1 MNCVNK
7 SSKEFKSLAAKHKV
21 SDNTLELIVHK
32 YWKETGSE
40 ELFPSDSYIQAQLG
54 AIPYEEPVKV
64 VRELW
69 QKYYSGIST
78 YNTFDDLQKAMTEA
92 SKYFPA
98 EAIVYYKNA
107 NGKYSLLIKKPV
119 VKLGKALED
128 IQKKGYLEARKG
140 SINAENNEEYGID
153 KAKELFNKF
162 NTDRTSLPLADKV
175 FKLAD
180 TLGIKVVFSNSLK
193 DGNMGAF
200 GHNTIIL
207 NKDFYENSNS
217 NDKKAATIL
226 HELIHAITTYAI
238 SDKVDAETLSKPLQ
252 EFRKDIHQLFT
263 ELQYNPALKDERGV
277 LNEREFIAELSNPI
291 FRQKIQTIDNGRKE
305 SFWQRV
311 VNAIKK
317 LLGIHSSSP
326 YYTRMVN
333 TLDKTINAFDIKT
346 YMEYNGLTNALRQGA
361 NDDVDYN
368 SFIKNQK
375 ELDDIKAKAIS
386 DGTFMK
392 APNGKPT
399 HLDEHQWLQTRTK
412 EFKNWF
418 GDWENDPKNA
428 SKVVDENGEPLVV
441 YHFTDE
447 STLNNFAN
455 DREAYFTSDESGEFI
470 FEPYKNNRKN
480 RIACFLNIK
489 SPVGSDNAYFR
500 DYNTGSIL
508 PERINDTTRLN
519 RESQIESIK
528 RLQENYPNVDGVV
541 RDYSFGIVDKTFR
554 KREGYT
560 NVEFIAFNPNQI
572 KSATDNNGMFS
583 TENDDI
589 DYNTLSTENIKK
601 EIHDYVDNLPDNAVK
616 SKEALHSFIND
627 LTESD
632 IKNIY
637 NEIEQNRNDV
647 NLVVGK
653 LRQLARDK
661 KPKDNQKYF
670 TFKDGKSVKAPFIP
684 NDQQTEALN
693 KINDFLKSNKKVMT
707 LSGYAGTGKT
717 SIMEMIAEKAKMDKK
732 KIIFTATTN
741 KATQVLKAKVEHIGF
756 PVMTANKAF
765 GIALEPGDKQEYDAD
780 DLKAVLVESKV
791 AGSDAA
797 IIDEASMISQEN
809 FDILT
814 SIAKETGL
822 KIIFVGD
829 VAQLPPVERD
839 NNSVKLSPV
848 FTNKQGDVITLTKV
862 ERTGDNAILKEATNL
877 RDGEELSGVS
887 SFNKDGK
894 GVAYIKPSSQEER
907 NKIIKTFAP
916 KMKDDPDYFRILT
929 YSNKSVAQ
937 YNDTVRRL
945 LGYNDN
951 TPRVGET
958 ILGYANYDYNKQ
970 TRQYGFINSG
980 SYKVV
985 SVAPSKVKKI
995 HIEGETVSLD
1005 VVPVTIEG
1013 IDGGTH
1019 TYDMVDIK
1027 GNEANKKAV
1036 TKIAKALSNLW
1047 AQWKSTPAI
1056 SQKRIIL
1063 EVINGLEKSLFVND
1077 NIFNERGY
1085 KLLNKRYDFGYA
1097 MTIHK
1102 SQGSTFK
1109 NVLLDDVNI
1118 AMYNNYLDREA
1129 LKKAESKVHH
1139 SVDAS
1144 SVDTTNNGIAT
1155 AHSNIN
1161 NAKVESST
1169 DVDIFGD
1176 SNTQGAAISQTNTT
1190 QDNTS
1195 DMVDIR
1201 RQLEYV
1207 GVSRASDTVTIIS
1220 NDVKKEG
1227 SPLHPEEAQTSTALP
1242 TKNDTI
1248 NIYAGA
1254 NENADLSN
1262 FAKRPFSLISFAT
1275 YGTQRGVMKLK
1286 TDPDTPIDRIR
1297 DILLHS
1303 NLIGTNNPNPIQ
1315 VPSVENLF
1323 QALKVLYADDKYFEK
1338 VGDDEEFRLSKV
1350 GKELFLDILNA
1361 TPAQA
1366 RSKGKAVEGLFTKTW
1381 DNDAPF
1387 LMKVAIEQSFFSN
1400 SQAAQ
1405 RLLATGEAELTH
1417 TQDKGKWGTEFPKL
1431 LMEVRKELRKEHP
1444 ELIPSTASTK
1454 NDTIDRQIVY
1464 TPIGKTQQTYT
1475 IKNSEDG
1482 QYHIINK
1489 EGKEVF
1495 KEDSKDRR
1503 RIFANLAVQEKRAVV
1518 VTYRDKKYVVNNKG
1532 QIISVT
1538 TGNLMNW
1545 DFNNGDRKAIVEA
1558 AKAKFMEMDKPKSNV
1573 LKTFELNEAQPKI
1586 SFYTGNITPE
1596 ANTIFVFGS
1605 NPEGKHG
1612 AGAARTAV
1620 DKFGAKY
1627 GQGEGLQGN
1636 AYALPTKDLN
1646 KAKNTRWYR
1655 PSPKEEAEVKEWYKN
1670 HSFSEVQNHPL
1681 NAERT
1686 MTPQQIIEGIQKL
1699 YKVARQN
1706 PDKQFKVS
1714 HYPFGKLSLNGYL
1727 GEEMLAMFKQA
1738 GQIPYNVVFN
1748 KEWTDHWNEVAS
1760 ASSSND
1766 SSDSIDDNTMPE
1778 IGTGAEQL
1786 LKVDTDTP
1794 MAKLAMDINP
1804 NTINPVQ
1811 KVLSDKTVDMQKTLS
1826 LPNFEHFVYN
1836 RAAKDLKG
1844 IEIDYPW
1851 KESYLKE
1858 LDSQFRRMEDEDD
1871 EAYHMSNADKQYN
1884 QKLIDR
1890 MKVILNAKDK
1900 DSYLDE
1906 SKRKKEESK
1915 QSAMSD
1921 FNDLNQ
1927 QYENLLNGM
1936 TKEDGLEFVDSPLTV
1951 TEIRDI
1957 AVLAMDYIS
1966 DTITDIQTKEGLAKQ
1981 LFPNIEP
1988 KEGFDFTKAE
1998 RRDIINTIG
2007 IENLINHAKKV
2018 FDSEQNEW
2026 FDEVDNFD
2034 DATCKADFI
2043 YNNWDAI
2050 VKIGSD
2056 VFAFNEGIGITRDYD
2071 NHRFTTTKENLQ
2083 LDIDNFNDNTDEDS
2097 LNETEGD
2104 AQEHW
2109 QVDFRTIDTI
2119 NSMSALVRGA
2129 IHECY
2134 KLDENGEPVVNPT
2147 FGIKERVDPRVATN
2161 SILRWVQGSLT
2172 LEDMIQ
2178 KLNEKKKDNPWL
2190 EQLINK
2196 LQDKKN
2202 PANID
2207 LQSQFFGVFCKHF
2220 QLYSIVINQDGKFT
2234 CINANAN
2241 PALTE
2246 VMNSIM
2252 AKYRIGEHPLFQTSG
2267 KINKE
2272 ALKTLHGVEN
2282 NLPVWNSKVLK
2293 KEIDMSPE
2301 KIEEYAKELSKVAS
2315 IFGFDT
2321 TPDMV
2326 ASVLNKDNLET
2337 MLAKLHYAIMNLD
2350 GAIENLEEKNKE
2362 YKPFDF
2368 KSGWGIKSDIQNF
2381 LKPITDILED
2391 TTISAFY
2398 DSGKMYQSYVTP
2410 SFTTKFFKKV
2420 TESTN
2425 ENFRKFMEEEYGKS
2439 EWFGKKEWSRQYGE
2453 IMHWNVPVLQWMVSH
2468 RNIFD
2473 HRVQLNFNG
2482 HNYMRNLTDLEYALS
2497 VLSEYYSVDKEDNM
2511 DVAWFRMPM
2520 ESNKPSE
2527 EFIKFIAHKGDNY
2540 KKSVV
2545 SDLTDMMFMEIS
2557 RIQTVRKRNLSEGE
2571 EGFIKNFDT
2580 NGRQFC
2586 FFPFLNDYIE
2596 KGSNG
2601 TILKDADG
2609 NVSNDNKVLAE
2620 LLQKKIKGEE
2630 ELISEEEIKLKD
2642 LLEKVTTAYMQKRA
2656 NNILEMMD
2664 RKGIIQAAQNVKNII
2679 DTSLLD
2685 TKDENG
2691 NELEGDALDK
2701 HNAIVDRKMREAIE
2715 NFLWNDYLAS
2725 KNILMMLVGD
2735 TAFYKDAEDLQ
2746 KRLAELHAPG
2756 IRANIH
2762 ATDYGDPKKGIEPKK
2777 VSDGKYRTLILK
2789 DFDDFKSN
2797 IIANL
2802 TEIFDRKIAQA
2813 KPYEKAGMTALKED
2827 IIRAY
2832 SEINVTDAEGYSCMT
2847 SYRKKALMFGKWG
2860 LDAEEIYK
2868 KILNGTYTYTDLKTA
2883 FQPMKPFV
2891 YTHLLKN
2898 MNATKAP
2905 ISQMYCPFQA
2915 KNSEVLLVI
2924 ADALLKNEKT
2934 SRPNI
2939 LRAISNIMEDS
2950 AYDGRERDLTTG
2962 KITKQGTYNG
2972 KGIDTVQFESAI
2984 KSSLQTPLDLNQFI
2998 DDKENGEAR
3007 AYTWLKSHIYKEGTN
3022 DYDTDN
3028 YVQEA
3033 PFEDYAIQQELPE
3046 HFKNHSQAHGSQIR
3060 MIIPSDL
3067 DFYYDAEKGKE
3078 HPEDESNIVKYEWT
3092 DDSGKKHSLNA
3103 EEFRHHYEST
3113 IAENILNSLDNL
3125 AREFHLQDSNGNPIE
3140 DKKERN
3146 MALSQILVKEI
3157 DSSPRYGID
3166 LRWACS
3172 LNDDG
3177 EFNIPLGDPIQCKR
3191 IEQLINSIIKNRVN
3205 KQEIAGGPIVQVSN
3219 YGASKQLHIRFNDKN
3234 GNLMPSEEEFNKAKE
3249 EGTLTDE
3256 QKKYSSYQEYAKENQ
3271 GGIAYY
3277 EVFAP
3282 IWSDEI
3288 AEKFMDKDGNIDMKA
3303 IEETN
3308 PEMLNLIT
3316 YRIPTEDK
3324 YSMAPCKIVGF
3335 MPRQAGE
3342 TIMLPYELTAIDDS
3356 DFDIDKRYVM
3366 RKDYR
3371 IIESKSKV
3379 REELYKRAEK
3389 FIAEKKGT
3397 ALTYNDKKTLND
3409 KVSIFLDTV
3418 GRPDADKLLT
3428 GNFDKELKRLYQEI
3442 HDDKDTM
3449 KHCYTTA
3456 KVEENSKQ
3464 FNDNEIVNMSW
3475 AVLTN
3480 PTSADK
3486 MLNPGGFEL
3495 QKKVGYAIA
3504 AYKNPT
3510 NANVSWQEL
3519 QTMKTKELKKLSYTQ
3534 KDLAWFDTQMQF
3546 YKQNSAAATLI
3557 GIFAVNKIAHA
3568 VLEADDFYIDVDEI
3582 CGSGFNIADTDFKG
3596 RMKVDPRYDTN
3607 GNLIGKVLGS
3617 LVGASAD
3624 AVKDPV
3630 LNLMNINITTAGM
3643 LNTMIRLGLPF
3654 EDAALFLSQDI
3665 IIKVIDEFNKRNL
3678 SSYASINDV
3687 VKDFLDNIKEEE
3699 HITDDSNINF
3709 EAISKKELLDG
3720 LKEGDHKASDYKVLL
3735 AFSKLKDVTDKMRN
3749 ITFATRFNS
3758 ISSAVGPLI
3767 VDNLIMEHKIGNF
3780 LSKENADLSY
3790 IAPVNVTKDG
3800 KPSSTGFYDKNGNIV
3815 DINDVWAAHPI
3826 LDSFKSTVGMAHKI
3840 FNAANMPTNSP
3851 KFRTILASLENYGLT
3866 EKVFSDKKLLDQLST
3881 FYQSYML
3888 MASELINSKNLSYY
3902 INEFPKKFLEYQKDD
3917 KYKDNAL
3924 IQAIKLNFSRKT
3936 KKPFLQIKITG
3947 MDAKQK
3953 EQLSSAW
3960 VDLYKENPKLSN
3972 ALFQYSFFRAGI
3984 GFSPKTFM
3992 ALIPVYV
3999 KNHLSKTV
4007 DSEKITYNDVYKG
4020 MYNDR
4025 IVNDNVIDQFV
4036 RNNWDNN
4043 KLVSWANI
4051 KKDRLSAN
4059 FSSKTLTVSSEFGHD
4074 KLIGKMY
4081 IKTSSFGNTYLW
4093 KKRTNNWSKK
4103 ETWIYDMVSPL
4114 GNNGEYLEIN
4124 TNEISQSLADTKKVE
4139 TKDNQADSDMKNH
4152 NAVDDEALSIHN
4164 PTTPES
4170 VEKQNA
4176 TSLKDMF
4183 INFNSRL
4190 ADKDSISGKT
4200 RAENLIEAYKKSG
4213 VAEKNVGILQKIF
4226 KANGLN
4232 LNKEETIKKFREK
4245 C

>member
-7 SSKEFKSLAAKHKV
+7 SSKEFKSLAAKHNV

-54 AIPYEEPVKV
+54 AIPYEEPVIV
-64 VRELW
+64 ARELW
-69 QKYYSGIST
+69 QKEYSGVST

-107 NGKYSLLIKKPV
+107 DGKYSLLIKKPV

-128 IQKKGYLEARKG
+128 IQKKGYLEARKE
-140 SINAENNEEYGID
+140 SIGTEDNKEYSVN

-162 NTDRTSLPLADKV
+162 NADRTSLPLADKI

-180 TLGIKVVFSNSLK
+180 TIGIKVVFSNDLK

-238 SDKVDAETLSKPLQ
+238 SDKVNAESLSKPLQ

-263 ELQYNPALKDERGV
+263 ELQYNHVLKGERGV

-291 FRQKIQTIDNGRKE
+291 FRQKIQAIDNNRKE

-326 YYTRMVN
+326 YYTRMMN
-333 TLDKTINAFDIKT
+333 TLDKAINAFDVKT
-346 YMEYNGLTNALRQGA
+346 YMEYNGLNNALKQDA
-361 NDDVDYN
+361 TKNDLDYN
-368 SFIKNQK
+368 NFIKNQK
-375 ELDDIKAKAIS
+375 ELDDIKAQAIKN
-386 DGTFMK
+386 GTFMK

-399 HLDEHQWLQTRTK
+399 NLTEQQWLQVRTK
-412 EFKNWF
+412 AFKDWF
-418 GDWENDPKNA
+418 GDWENNPKNA

-441 YHFTDE
+441 YHRTPNKFSVFDVNKIGSTTD
-447 STLNNFAN
+447 SGQYGKGFYFGIKP
-455 DREAYFTSDESGEFI
+455 DRAEGNYIIKA
-470 FEPYKNNRKN
+470 
-480 RIACFLNIK
+480 FLNIK
-489 SPVGSDNAYFR
+489 NPYYITKDSHSSVLAYIFNR
-500 DYNTGSIL
+500 NEQEYPDWAKNRFNKNEIQ
-508 PERINDTTRLN
+508 ELN
-519 RESQIESIK
+519 NK
-528 RLQENYPNVDGVV
+528 DGVIDLTDDNEAV
-541 RDYSFGIVDKTFR
+541 VK
-554 KREGYT
+554 
-560 NVEFIAFNPNQI
+560 NPNQI

-589 DYNTLSTENIKK
+589 DYNTLSTDDIKK
-601 EIHDYVDNLPDNAVK
+601 EIHDYVNSLPEGAVK
-616 SKEALHSFIND
+616 SKEALHSFING

-647 NLVVGK
+647 NLVVDK

-661 KPKDNQKYF
+661 KPKGNQKYF

-684 NDQQTEALN
+684 NDQQTEALD
-693 KINDFLKSNKKVMT
+693 KIDDFLKSNKKVMT

-717 SIMEMIAEKAKMDKK
+717 SIMEMIAEKAKIDGMQ
-732 KIIFTATTN
+732 IVFTATTN
-741 KATQVLKAKVEHIGF
+741 KATQVLKAKVGYIGY

-839 NNSVKLSPV
+839 NDSVKLSPV

-894 GVAYIKPSSQEER
+894 GVAYMKPSSQEER
-907 NKIIKTFAP
+907 DKIIKTFAP
-916 KMKDDPDYFRILT
+916 KMREDPDYFRILT

-995 HIEGETVSLD
+995 HIEGEIVSLD

-1027 GNEANKKAV
+1027 GNDANKKAV
-1036 TKIAKALSNLW
+1036 TKIAKTLSNLW

-1063 EVINGLEKSLFVND
+1063 EAINGLEKSLFVND

-1129 LKKAESKVHH
+1129 LKNAESKVHH

-1144 SVDTTNNGIAT
+1144 SVDITNNGIAA
-1155 AHSNIN
+1155 AHSNMD
-1161 NAKVESST
+1161 NAEIESST
-1169 DVDIFGD
+1169 DFDLFGD
-1176 SNTQGAAISQTNTT
+1176 DNTQGAASSQTNTT

-1227 SPLHPEEAQTSTALP
+1227 SPLSPKDTP
-1242 TKNDTI
+1242 T
-1248 NIYAGA
+1248 
-1254 NENADLSN
+1254 E
-1262 FAKRPFSLISFAT
+1262 
-1275 YGTQRGVMKLK
+1275 
-1286 TDPDTPIDRIR
+1286 PDTTD
-1297 DILLHS
+1297 
-1303 NLIGTNNPNPIQ
+1303 
-1315 VPSVENLF
+1315 
-1323 QALKVLYADDKYFEK
+1323 
-1338 VGDDEEFRLSKV
+1338 
-1350 GKELFLDILNA
+1350 
-1361 TPAQA
+1361 
-1366 RSKGKAVEGLFTKTW
+1366 
-1381 DNDAPF
+1381 
-1387 LMKVAIEQSFFSN
+1387 
-1400 SQAAQ
+1400 
-1405 RLLATGEAELTH
+1405 
-1417 TQDKGKWGTEFPKL
+1417 
-1431 LMEVRKELRKEHP
+1431 
-1444 ELIPSTASTK
+1444 
-1454 NDTIDRQIVY
+1454 
-1464 TPIGKTQQTYT
+1464 T
-1475 IKNSEDG
+1475 IKN
-1482 QYHIINK
+1482 YTIPNH
-1489 EGKEVF
+1489 
-1495 KEDSKDRR
+1495 
-1503 RIFANLAVQEKRAVV
+1503 
-1518 VTYRDKKYVVNNKG
+1518 
-1532 QIISVT
+1532 
-1538 TGNLMNW
+1538 
-1545 DFNNGDRKAIVEA
+1545 
-1558 AKAKFMEMDKPKSNV
+1558 
-1573 LKTFELNEAQPKI
+1573 
-1586 SFYTGNITPE
+1586 YTGMITPD

-1605 NPEGKHG
+1605 NPEGRHG
-1612 AGAARTAV
+1612 AGAAKTAV
-1620 DKFGAKY
+1620 EKFGAKY
-1627 GQGEGLQGN
+1627 KQGEGLQGN
-1636 AYALPTKDLN
+1636 AYALPTKDISTRDDISDIKRNSDGSIEFNAKTPYGQFTSKYVGNTLYIKNDKGDFVQSDTFGVYSLDNNDILGYVNRKLN
-1646 KAKNTRWYR
+1646 KDLRSI
-1655 PSPKEEAEVKEWYKN
+1655 SPA
-1670 HSFSEVQNHPL
+1670 
-1681 NAERT
+1681 
-1686 MTPQQIIEGIQKL
+1686 QITENIKKMYE
-1699 YKVARQN
+1699 VARQH
-1706 PDKQFKVS
+1706 PDKQFKIA
-1714 HYPFGKLSLNGYL
+1714 YTNGLNQATLNGYT
-1727 GEEMLAMFKQA
+1727 GREMIKMFKDA
-1738 GQIPYNVVFN
+1738 GPIPSNVVFN
-1748 KEWTDHWNEVAS
+1748 KEWTDHWNEVTTDKDNNTQDNSLNNKDIGSNTLNSVNNTYINHSGGAYGSDFYWGNIGEKYGVESKHYYGEGNKTPFGNTPVSKS
-1760 ASSSND
+1760 AMKEADSHLEKANKTLNRRFPTSNEYVNNLLRRNWQQVKN
-1766 SSDSIDDNTMPE
+1766 SDAIFAVSTIADNNTVNG
-1778 IGTGAEQL
+1778 GTGWAVQMAIDNNKPVHVFDQDKGKWYEYNYST
-1786 LKVDTDTP
+1786 KSWDETDTP
-1794 MAKLAMDINP
+1794 TLTKNFAGIGSRKIDDTGKKAIEEVYKKTFENNASLTDKDNNP

-1811 KVLSDKTVDMQKTLS
+1811 KVLSDKKVDMQKTLS

-1871 EAYHMSNADKQYN
+1871 EVYHMSNEGKQYN
-1884 QKLIDR
+1884 QKLIDK

-1900 DSYLDE
+1900 DDYLDE
-1906 SKRKKEESK
+1906 KQRKEKEEEQAAK
-1915 QSAMSD
+1915 SD
-1921 FNDLNQ
+1921 FHRLNQ
-1927 QYENLLNGM
+1927 QYANLLNGM
-1936 TKEDGLEFVDSPLTV
+1936 TGEDLKYVSSPLKV
-1951 TEIRDI
+1951 SEIRDI
-1957 AVLAMDYIS
+1957 AELTMDYIS
-1966 DTITDIQTKEGLAKQ
+1966 DTISDIQAKEGLAKQ
-1981 LFPNIEP
+1981 LFPNVKP
-1988 KEGFDFTKAE
+1988 KEGFDFTKATRE
-1998 RRDIINTIG
+1998 EIIGTIG
-2007 IENLINHAKKV
+2007 IENLLNHVKKV
-2018 FDSEQNEW
+2018 FDPEQNDW
-2026 FDEVDNFD
+2026 FDNVDDFI
-2034 DATCKADFI
+2034 DATTKADFI
-2043 YNNWDAI
+2043 RNNWDAI

-2056 VFAFNEGIGITRDYD
+2056 IFTFNEGIGISRDYG
-2071 NHRFTTTKENLQ
+2071 NHRFSTTKENLQ
-2083 LDIDNFNDNTDEDS
+2083 LDINNFNDFNDEDS

-2109 QVDFRTIDTI
+2109 QVDFRTIDAMM
-2119 NSMSALVRGA
+2119 SMSALVRKA

-2134 KLDENGEPVVNPT
+2134 KLDENGEPVVNPL
-2147 FGIKERVDPRVATN
+2147 FGIKERIDPRQVTN
-2161 SILRWVQGSLT
+2161 SILRWTQGSLT

-2178 KLNEKKKDNPWL
+2178 KLNEKKVDNPWL
-2190 EQLINK
+2190 EQLINR
-2196 LQDKKN
+2196 LQDKSN
-2202 PANID
+2202 PVNID
-2207 LQSQFFGVFCKHF
+2207 LQSQFFGVFSKHF
-2220 QLYSIVINQDGKFT
+2220 QLYSIVLDQNGKFT
-2234 CINANAN
+2234 CINANAH

-2246 VMNSIM
+2246 VMDSIV
-2252 AKYRIGEHPLFQTSG
+2252 AKYNIGEHPLFQTSG
-2267 KINKE
+2267 LINRT
-2272 ALKTLHGVEN
+2272 ALDTLHQAEN
-2282 NLPVWNSKVLK
+2282 NLPEWNFRGMK
-2293 KEIDMSPE
+2293 KEVDMSPD
-2301 KIEEYAKELSKVAS
+2301 KMNEYAEWLSKVS
-2315 IFGFDT
+2315 SVLGFDA

-2326 ASVLNKDNLET
+2326 ASVLNKDTLST
-2337 MLAKLHYAIMNLD
+2337 MVEKLHYLVENLD
-2350 GAIENLEEKNKE
+2350 NVISKSEEYQEKYNPFEFKGSNAIKGE
-2362 YKPFDF
+2362 
-2368 KSGWGIKSDIQNF
+2368 IQSF
-2381 LKPITDILED
+2381 IKPITEILED
-2391 TTISAFY
+2391 TAINAFY
-2398 DSGKMYQSYVTP
+2398 NSGKMYQSYVIP
-2410 SFTTKFFKKV
+2410 SFTTKLFQKFTK
-2420 TESTN
+2420 STN
-2425 ENFRKFMEEEYGKS
+2425 EKFKEFMEEEYGKS
-2439 EWFGKKEWSRQYGE
+2439 QWFGKKEWSRQYGE
-2453 IMHWNVPVLQWMVSH
+2453 IMHWNVPWLKYMGSY
-2468 RNIFD
+2468 RSILD
-2473 HRVQLNFNG
+2473 HRVQLSFNG
-2482 HNYMRNLTDLEYALS
+2482 HNYMKNLTDPEYALS
-2497 VLSEYYSVDKEDNM
+2497 VLSEYFSVETENGLA
-2511 DVAWFRMPM
+2511 VAWFRIPM

-2527 EFIKFIAHKGDNY
+2527 EFIKFRAYREDLY
-2540 KKSVV
+2540 KKSIVDDL
-2545 SDLTDMMFMEIS
+2545 SDMVFMEIS
-2557 RIQTVRKRNLSEGE
+2557 RIQTVMRRNLSKGDK
-2571 EGFIKNFDT
+2571 GFIKNFDT

-2596 KGSNG
+2596 KGGNR
-2601 TILKDADG
+2601 TILKDAEG
-2609 NVSNDNKVLAE
+2609 NVSDDNEVLAE

-2630 ELISEEEIKLKD
+2630 ELTPEDEIKLKD
-2642 LLEKVTTAYMQKRA
+2642 LIEKATTAYMQNRA

-2664 RKGIIQAAQNVKNII
+2664 KKGIIQAAQKVKNII
-2679 DTSLLD
+2679 DPDFLS
-2685 TKDENG
+2685 TKDDNG

-2701 HNAIVDRKMREAIE
+2701 HNEFVNGKIKDAIE
-2715 NFLWNDYLAS
+2715 NFIWNDYLAS

-2756 IRANIH
+2756 IRANVH
-2762 ATDYGDPKKGIEPKK
+2762 ATDYGDPKKGIEPKR

-2802 TEIFDRKIAQA
+2802 TEVFDRKIAQA
-2813 KPYEKAGMTALKED
+2813 KPYEKAGMMALKED
-2827 IIRAY
+2827 VIRAY
-2832 SEINVTDAEGYSCMT
+2832 SEINVADAEGYSCMT

-2860 LDAEEIYK
+2860 LNAEEIYK

-2898 MNATKAP
+2898 MNAAKAP
-2905 ISQMYCPFQA
+2905 ITQMYCPFQA
-2915 KNSEVLLVI
+2915 KNSEVLLVM
-2924 ADALLKNEKT
+2924 ADALLRNEET
-2934 SRPNI
+2934 SRPNL

-2950 AYDGRERDLTTG
+2950 AYDGRERDTTG
-2962 KITKQGTYNG
+2962 KIIKQGTYNG

-2998 DDKENGEAR
+2998 DDKENGEVR
-3007 AYTWLKSHIYKEGTN
+3007 AYTYLKSRIYKEGTN

-3033 PFEDYAIQQELPE
+3033 PFEDYAIQQEIPE
-3046 HFKNHSQAHGSQIR
+3046 HFKDHSQAHGSQIR

-3067 DFYYDAEKGKE
+3067 DYYYDVEKGRE

-3092 DDSGKKHSLNA
+3092 DDKGKKHSLNA
-3103 EEFRHHYEST
+3103 NEFRHHYEST
-3113 IAENILNSLDNL
+3113 IAENILDSLDKL
-3125 AREFHLQDSNGNPIE
+3125 AREFHLQDSNGDTIE

-3157 DSSPRYGID
+3157 DSSPRYGVD

-3256 QKKYSSYQEYAKENQ
+3256 QKKYSSYQDYAKENQ
-3271 GGIAYY
+3271 GGIAYF

-3308 PEMLNLIT
+3308 PEMLKLIT

-3342 TIMLPYELTAIDDS
+3342 TIMLPYELTSIDGS

-3366 RKDYR
+3366 RKDYK
-3371 IIESKSKV
+3371 IIVSKKKV
-3379 REELYKRAEK
+3379 EKELHKRAEA
-3389 FIAEKKGT
+3389 FIAAKKNA
-3397 ALTYNDKKTLND
+3397 ALTYNDKTTLNN
-3409 KVSIFLDTV
+3409 KISVFLDTID
-3418 GRPDADKLLT
+3418 RSDADKLLS
-3428 GNFDKELKRLYQEI
+3428 GNLDKELKRLYQEI
-3442 HDDKDTM
+3442 LDDKEVM

-3456 KVEENSKQ
+3456 EVSKNSKQ

-3486 MLNPGGFEL
+3486 ILNPGGFEL
-3495 QKKVGYAIA
+3495 QKKVGYMVA
-3504 AYKNPT
+3504 AYKNPA
-3510 NANVSWQEL
+3510 NADVSWDKLHALE
-3519 QTMKTKELKKLSYTQ
+3519 TGDLKKLSYTQ

-3568 VLEADDFYIDVDEI
+3568 VLEADDFYIDIDEI
-3582 CGSGFNIADTDFKG
+3582 CGTGFNIGKIGNKDGEYKGLNFAG
-3596 RMKVDPRYDTN
+3596 RMKVDPRYDSK
-3607 GNLIGKVLGS
+3607 GNIIGKVLGS

-3665 IIKVIDEFNKRNL
+3665 VTRVIDEFNKRNL
-3678 SSYASINDV
+3678 SGYASIDDV
-3687 VKDFLDNIKEEE
+3687 VNDFLDDIAAEE
-3699 HITDDSNINF
+3699 HINENSNINY
-3709 EAISKKELLDG
+3709 EAISKQELIDG
-3720 LKEGDHKASDYKVLL
+3720 LREGDHKASDYKVLL
-3735 AFSKLKDVTDKMRN
+3735 VFSKLKAITDRMRN

-3780 LSKENADLSY
+3780 LSKENANLDY
-3790 IAPVNVTKDG
+3790 IKPKERTKNNE
-3800 KPSSTGFYDKNGNIV
+3800 PAHTAFYDKKGNVV

-3826 LDSFKSTVGMAHKI
+3826 LDSFKSTVGIAHKI
-3840 FNAANMPTNSP
+3840 FDAANMPTNST
-3851 KFRTILASLENYGLT
+3851 KFRTILATLDNYGLT

-3888 MASELINSKNLSYY
+3888 MASELIDSENLSYY
-3902 INEFPKKFLEYQKDD
+3902 INEFPKKFLKYQQDP

-3953 EQLSSAW
+3953 EELGSAW
-3960 VDLYKENPKLSN
+3960 VDLYKENQNLSN

-4007 DSEKITYNDVYKG
+4007 DGEKITYNDVYKG

-4043 KLVSWANI
+4043 KLVSWANV
-4051 KKDRLSAN
+4051 KKDGLSVN
-4059 FSSKTLTVSSEFGHD
+4059 LRTKTLTVYTEDGYNS
-4074 KLIGKMY
+4074 LMGKMF
-4081 IKTSSFGNTYLW
+4081 IKTSAYGNTYLW
-4093 KKRTNNWSKK
+4093 KKRNNIWSKK
-4103 ETWIYDMVSPL
+4103 ETWIYDMISPL
-4114 GNNGEYLEIN
+4114 GNNGEYLEIS
-4124 TNEISQSLADTKKVE
+4124 TNEISKALADTKEVKA
-4139 TKDNQADSDMKNH
+4139 KDNQADSDIRDH
-4152 NAVDDEALSIHN
+4152 NAIDDEASSTHN
-4164 PTTPES
+4164 PTTPDS
-4170 VEKQNA
+4170 VVKQNA
-4176 TSLKDMF
+4176 ASLKDMF
-4183 INFNSRL
+4183 INSNSRL

-4200 RAENLIEAYKKSG
+4200 RAENLIEAYKKPG
-4213 VAEKNVGILQKIF
+4213 AAEKNVGILQKIF

-4232 LNKEETIKKFREK
+4232 LNEEETIKKFREM

>member
-7 SSKEFKSLAAKHKV
+7 SSKEFKSLAAKHNV

-54 AIPYEEPVKV
+54 AIPYEEPVIV
-64 VRELW
+64 ARELW
-69 QKYYSGIST
+69 QKEYSGVST

-107 NGKYSLLIKKPV
+107 DGKYSLTIKKPV
-119 VKLGKALED
+119 VKLSKALDD
-128 IQKKGYLEARKG
+128 IQKKGYLEARKE
-140 SINAENNEEYGID
+140 SIGTEDNKEYSVD

-162 NTDRTSLPLADKV
+162 NADRTSLPLADKM

-180 TLGIKVVFSNSLK
+180 TIGIKVVFSNGLK
-193 DGNMGAF
+193 DGNIGAF

-207 NKDFYENSNS
+207 SKDFYENSNS

-238 SDKVDAETLSKPLQ
+238 SDKVNAESLSKPLQ

-263 ELQYNPALKDERGV
+263 ELQYNPILKDERGV

-291 FRQKIQTIDNGRKE
+291 FRQKIQAIDNNRKE

-326 YYTRMVN
+326 YYTRMMN
-333 TLDKTINAFDIKT
+333 TLDKAINAFDIKT
-346 YMEYNGLTNALRQGA
+346 YMEYNDLTKVIKDKQFNADYNVINNKEQQYGEDKWQKGLLAGGQILRDALREGLGAKQSRYEGNGREASQSSNVRKELYEESSKQQEALINWAKAHNYLIVEPTDYFNEVFGDSNLHGTESVVWKDSANNRVIKSIVLNHYATPQKLLERILVHNTSFPSTAIKLEGIGTSPNGISIIVSQPFIDDSGTIPTYEEIEKYMTETLGFQHNKGTSPNAEYTKDGYLISDVRPENVIKQSDGSLAVIDCFAMIKQESKDNDNIYYNAL
-361 NDDVDYN
+361 
-368 SFIKNQK
+368 S
-375 ELDDIKAKAIS
+375 
-386 DGTFMK
+386 T
-392 APNGKPT
+392 
-399 HLDEHQWLQTRTK
+399 
-412 EFKNWF
+412 
-418 GDWENDPKNA
+418 GD
-428 SKVVDENGEPLVV
+428 
-441 YHFTDE
+441 
-447 STLNNFAN
+447 
-455 DREAYFTSDESGEFI
+455 
-470 FEPYKNNRKN
+470 
-480 RIACFLNIK
+480 
-489 SPVGSDNAYFR
+489 
-500 DYNTGSIL
+500 
-508 PERINDTTRLN
+508 
-519 RESQIESIK
+519 
-528 RLQENYPNVDGVV
+528 
-541 RDYSFGIVDKTFR
+541 
-554 KREGYT
+554 
-560 NVEFIAFNPNQI
+560 
-572 KSATDNNGMFS
+572 
-583 TENDDI
+583 
-589 DYNTLSTENIKK
+589 IKK
-601 EIHDYVDNLPDNAVK
+601 EIHDYVDNLPEGAVK

-647 NLVVGK
+647 NLVVDK

-661 KPKDNQKYF
+661 KPKGNQKYF

-684 NDQQTEALN
+684 NDQQTEALD
-693 KINDFLKSNKKVMT
+693 KIDDFLKSNKKVMT

-717 SIMEMIAEKAKMDKK
+717 SIMEMIAEKAKIDGMQ
-732 KIIFTATTN
+732 IVFTATTN
-741 KATQVLKAKVEHIGF
+741 KATQVLKAKVGYIGY

-839 NNSVKLSPV
+839 NDSVKLSPV

-907 NKIIKTFAP
+907 DKIIKTFAP
-916 KMKDDPDYFRILT
+916 KMREDPDYFRILT

-995 HIEGETVSLD
+995 HIEGEIVSLD

-1013 IDGGTH
+1013 IDGGAH

-1027 GNEANKKAV
+1027 GNDANKKAV
-1036 TKIAKALSNLW
+1036 TKIAKTLSNLW

-1063 EVINGLEKSLFVND
+1063 EAINGLEKSLFVND

-1118 AMYNNYLDREA
+1118 AIYNNYLDREA
-1129 LKKAESKVHH
+1129 LKNAESKVHH

-1144 SVDTTNNGIAT
+1144 SIDTTNNGIAA
-1155 AHSNIN
+1155 AHSNMD
-1161 NAKVESST
+1161 NAEIESST
-1169 DVDIFGD
+1169 DFDLFGD
-1176 SNTQGAAISQTNTT
+1176 DNTQGAASSQTNTT

-1227 SPLHPEEAQTSTALP
+1227 SPLSPKDTP
-1242 TKNDTI
+1242 T
-1248 NIYAGA
+1248 
-1254 NENADLSN
+1254 E
-1262 FAKRPFSLISFAT
+1262 
-1275 YGTQRGVMKLK
+1275 
-1286 TDPDTPIDRIR
+1286 PDTTD
-1297 DILLHS
+1297 
-1303 NLIGTNNPNPIQ
+1303 
-1315 VPSVENLF
+1315 
-1323 QALKVLYADDKYFEK
+1323 
-1338 VGDDEEFRLSKV
+1338 
-1350 GKELFLDILNA
+1350 
-1361 TPAQA
+1361 
-1366 RSKGKAVEGLFTKTW
+1366 
-1381 DNDAPF
+1381 
-1387 LMKVAIEQSFFSN
+1387 
-1400 SQAAQ
+1400 
-1405 RLLATGEAELTH
+1405 
-1417 TQDKGKWGTEFPKL
+1417 
-1431 LMEVRKELRKEHP
+1431 
-1444 ELIPSTASTK
+1444 
-1454 NDTIDRQIVY
+1454 
-1464 TPIGKTQQTYT
+1464 T
-1475 IKNSEDG
+1475 IKN
-1482 QYHIINK
+1482 YTIPNH
-1489 EGKEVF
+1489 
-1495 KEDSKDRR
+1495 
-1503 RIFANLAVQEKRAVV
+1503 
-1518 VTYRDKKYVVNNKG
+1518 
-1532 QIISVT
+1532 
-1538 TGNLMNW
+1538 
-1545 DFNNGDRKAIVEA
+1545 
-1558 AKAKFMEMDKPKSNV
+1558 
-1573 LKTFELNEAQPKI
+1573 
-1586 SFYTGNITPE
+1586 YTGMITPD

-1605 NPEGKHG
+1605 NPEGRHG
-1612 AGAARTAV
+1612 AGAAKTAV
-1620 DKFGAKY
+1620 EKFGAKY
-1627 GQGEGLQGN
+1627 RQGEGLQGN

-1646 KAKNTRWYR
+1646 KASGTRWYR
-1655 PSPKEEAEVKEWYKN
+1655 PGKKEETEVKEWYKN
-1670 HSFSEVQNHPL
+1670 HDYSEVQNHPL

-1686 MTPQQIIEGIQKL
+1686 MTPQQIIESIKKL
-1699 YKVARQN
+1699 YKVASQN
-1706 PDKQFKVS
+1706 PNKQFKVS
-1714 HYPFGKLSLNGYL
+1714 HYPFGQLSLNGYL

-1738 GQIPYNVVFN
+1738 GQIPSNVVFN
-1748 KEWTDHWNEVAS
+1748 KEWIDHWNEVAS
-1760 ASSSND
+1760 ASSITSMNSKD
-1766 SSDSIDDNTMPE
+1766 RQI
-1778 IGTGAEQL
+1778 
-1786 LKVDTDTP
+1786 V
-1794 MAKLAMDINP
+1794 
-1804 NTINPVQ
+1804 NPVQ
-1811 KVLSDKTVDMQKTLS
+1811 KVLSDKKVDMQKTLS

-1851 KESYLKE
+1851 KEPYLKE

-1871 EAYHMSNADKQYN
+1871 EVYHMSNEDKQYN
-1884 QKLIDR
+1884 QKLIDK

-1900 DSYLDE
+1900 DDYLDE
-1906 SKRKKEESK
+1906 KQRKEKEEEQAAK
-1915 QSAMSD
+1915 SD
-1921 FNDLNQ
+1921 FHRLNQ
-1927 QYENLLNGM
+1927 QYANLLNGM
-1936 TKEDGLEFVDSPLTV
+1936 TGEDLKYVSSPLKV
-1951 TEIRDI
+1951 SEIRDI
-1957 AVLAMDYIS
+1957 AELTMDYIS
-1966 DTITDIQTKEGLAKQ
+1966 DTISDIQAKEGLAKQ
-1981 LFPNIEP
+1981 LFPNVKP
-1988 KEGFDFTKAE
+1988 KEGFDFTKATRE
-1998 RRDIINTIG
+1998 EIIGTIG
-2007 IENLINHAKKV
+2007 IENLLNHAKKV
-2018 FDSEQNEW
+2018 FDPEQNDW
-2026 FDEVDNFD
+2026 FDNVDDFI
-2034 DATCKADFI
+2034 DATTKADFI
-2043 YNNWDAI
+2043 RNNWDAI

-2056 VFAFNEGIGITRDYD
+2056 IFTFNEGIGISRDYG
-2071 NHRFTTTKENLQ
+2071 NHRFSTTKENLQ
-2083 LDIDNFNDNTDEDS
+2083 LDINNFNDFNDEDS

-2109 QVDFRTIDTI
+2109 QVDFRTIDAMM
-2119 NSMSALVRGA
+2119 SMSAIVRKA

-2134 KLDENGEPVVNPT
+2134 KLDENGEPVVNPL
-2147 FGIKERVDPRVATN
+2147 FGIKERIDPRQVTN
-2161 SILRWVQGSLT
+2161 SILRWTQGSLT

-2178 KLNEKKKDNPWL
+2178 KLNEKKVDNPWL
-2190 EQLINK
+2190 EQLINR
-2196 LQDKKN
+2196 LQDKSN
-2202 PANID
+2202 PVNID
-2207 LQSQFFGVFCKHF
+2207 LQSQFFGVFSKHF
-2220 QLYSIVINQDGKFT
+2220 QLYSIVLDQNGKFT
-2234 CINANAN
+2234 CINANAH

-2246 VMNSIM
+2246 VMDSIA
-2252 AKYRIGEHPLFQTSG
+2252 AKYNIGEHPLFQTSG
-2267 KINKE
+2267 LINRT
-2272 ALKTLHGVEN
+2272 ALDTLHQAEN
-2282 NLPVWNSKVLK
+2282 NLPEWNFRGMK
-2293 KEIDMSPE
+2293 KEVDMSPD
-2301 KIEEYAKELSKVAS
+2301 KMNEYAEWLSKVS
-2315 IFGFDT
+2315 SVLGFDA

-2326 ASVLNKDNLET
+2326 ASVLNKDTLST
-2337 MLAKLHYAIMNLD
+2337 MVEKLHYLVENLD
-2350 GAIENLEEKNKE
+2350 NVISKSEEYQKKYNPFEFKGSNAIKGE
-2362 YKPFDF
+2362 
-2368 KSGWGIKSDIQNF
+2368 IQSF
-2381 LKPITDILED
+2381 IKPITEILED
-2391 TTISAFY
+2391 TAINAFY
-2398 DSGKMYQSYVTP
+2398 NSGKMYQSYVIP
-2410 SFTTKFFKKV
+2410 SFTTKLFQKFTK
-2420 TESTN
+2420 STN
-2425 ENFRKFMEEEYGKS
+2425 EKFKEFMEEEYGKS
-2439 EWFGKKEWSRQYGE
+2439 QWFGKKEWSRQYGE
-2453 IMHWNVPVLQWMVSH
+2453 IMHWNVPWLKYMGSY
-2468 RNIFD
+2468 RSILD
-2473 HRVQLNFNG
+2473 HRVQLSFNG
-2482 HNYMRNLTDLEYALS
+2482 HNYMKNLTDPEYALS
-2497 VLSEYYSVDKEDNM
+2497 VLSEYFSVETENGLT
-2511 DVAWFRMPM
+2511 VAWFRIPM

-2527 EFIKFIAHKGDNY
+2527 EFIKFRAYREDLY
-2540 KKSVV
+2540 KKSIVDDL
-2545 SDLTDMMFMEIS
+2545 SDMVFMEIS
-2557 RIQTVRKRNLSEGE
+2557 RIQTVMRRNLSKGDK
-2571 EGFIKNFDT
+2571 GFIKNFDT

-2596 KGSNG
+2596 KGGNR
-2601 TILKDADG
+2601 TILKDAEG
-2609 NVSNDNKVLAE
+2609 NVSDDNEVLAE

-2630 ELISEEEIKLKD
+2630 ELTSEDEIKLKD
-2642 LLEKVTTAYMQKRA
+2642 LIEKATTAYMQKRA
-2656 NNILEMMD
+2656 DNILEMMD
-2664 RKGIIQAAQNVKNII
+2664 RKGIIQAAQKVKNII
-2679 DTSLLD
+2679 DPDFLS
-2685 TKDENG
+2685 TKDDNG
-2691 NELEGDALDK
+2691 NELEGDALDE
-2701 HNAIVDRKMREAIE
+2701 HNEFVNGKMKDAIE
-2715 NFLWNDYLAS
+2715 NFIWNDYLAS

-2756 IRANIH
+2756 IRANVH
-2762 ATDYGDPKKGIEPKK
+2762 ATDYGDPKKGIEPKR

-2802 TEIFDRKIAQA
+2802 TEVFDRKIAQA
-2813 KPYEKAGMTALKED
+2813 KPYEKAGMMALKENV
-2827 IIRAY
+2827 IKAY
-2832 SEINVTDAEGYSCMT
+2832 SEINVADAEGYSCMT

-2860 LDAEEIYK
+2860 LNAEEIYK
-2868 KILNGTYTYTDLKTA
+2868 KILNRTYTYTDLKTA

-2898 MNATKAP
+2898 MNAAKAP
-2905 ISQMYCPFQA
+2905 ITQMYCPFQA
-2915 KNSEVLLVI
+2915 KNSEVLLVM

-3033 PFEDYAIQQELPE
+3033 PFEDYAIQQEIPE
-3046 HFKNHSQAHGSQIR
+3046 HFKDHSQAHGSQIR

-3067 DFYYDAEKGKE
+3067 DYYYDAEKGRE

-3092 DDSGKKHSLNA
+3092 DDKGNKHSLNA
-3103 EEFRHHYEST
+3103 DEFRHHYEST
-3113 IAENILNSLDNL
+3113 IAENILDSLDKL
-3125 AREFHLQDSNGNPIE
+3125 AREFHLQDFNGKPIE

-3157 DSSPRYGID
+3157 DSSPRYGVD

-3249 EGTLTDE
+3249 EGTLTDD
-3256 QKKYSSYQEYAKENQ
+3256 QKKYSSYQDYAKENQ
-3271 GGIAYY
+3271 GGIAYF

-3308 PEMLNLIT
+3308 PEMLKLIT

-3342 TIMLPYELTAIDDS
+3342 TIMLPYELTSIDGS

-3371 IIESKSKV
+3371 IIVSKKKV
-3379 REELYKRAEK
+3379 EKELYKRAEA
-3389 FIAEKKGT
+3389 FIAAKKNA
-3397 ALTYNDKKTLND
+3397 ALTYNDKTTLKN
-3409 KVSIFLDTV
+3409 KISVFLDTID
-3418 GRPDADKLLT
+3418 RSDADKLLS
-3428 GNFDKELKRLYQEI
+3428 GNLDKELKRLYQEI
-3442 HDDKDTM
+3442 LDDKEVM

-3456 KVEENSKQ
+3456 EVSKNSKQ

-3486 MLNPGGFEL
+3486 ILNPGGFEL
-3495 QKKVGYAIA
+3495 QKKVGYMVA
-3504 AYKNPT
+3504 AYKNPA
-3510 NANVSWQEL
+3510 NADVSWDKLHALE
-3519 QTMKTKELKKLSYTQ
+3519 TGDLKKLSYTQ

-3568 VLEADDFYIDVDEI
+3568 VLEADEFYIDIDEI
-3582 CGSGFNIADTDFKG
+3582 CGTGFNIGKIGNKDGEYKGLNFAG
-3596 RMKVDPRYDTN
+3596 RMKVDPRYDSK
-3607 GNLIGKVLGS
+3607 GNIIGKVLGS

-3665 IIKVIDEFNKRNL
+3665 VTRVIDEFNKRNL
-3678 SSYASINDV
+3678 SGYASIDDV
-3687 VKDFLDNIKEEE
+3687 VNDFLDDIAAEE
-3699 HITDDSNINF
+3699 HINENSNINY
-3709 EAISKKELLDG
+3709 EAISKQELIDG
-3720 LKEGDHKASDYKVLL
+3720 LREGDHKASDYKVLL
-3735 AFSKLKDVTDKMRN
+3735 AFSKLKAITDRMRN

-3790 IAPVNVTKDG
+3790 IVPVNVTKDG
-3800 KPSSTGFYDKNGNIV
+3800 EPSSTGFYDKNGNIV

-3826 LDSFKSTVGMAHKI
+3826 LDSFKSTVGMAYKI

-3851 KFRTILASLENYGLT
+3851 KFRTILATLDNYGLT

-3888 MASELINSKNLSYY
+3888 MASELIDSENLSYY
-3902 INEFPKKFLEYQKDD
+3902 INEFPKKFLKYQQDP

-3953 EQLSSAW
+3953 EELSSAW
-3960 VDLYKENPKLSN
+3960 VDLYKENQNLSN

-4007 DSEKITYNDVYKG
+4007 DSKKITYNDVYKG

-4036 RNNWDNN
+4036 RNNWDNK
-4043 KLVSWANI
+4043 KLVSWANV
-4051 KKDRLSAN
+4051 KEDGLSVN
-4059 FSSKTLTVSSEFGHD
+4059 LRTKTLTVYTEDGYNS
-4074 KLIGKMY
+4074 LMGKMF
-4081 IKTSSFGNTYLW
+4081 IKTFAYGNTYLW
-4093 KKRTNNWSKK
+4093 KKRNNIWSKK

-4114 GNNGEYLEIN
+4114 GNNGEYLEIS
-4124 TNEISQSLADTKKVE
+4124 TNEISKALADTKKVE
-4139 TKDNQADSDMKNH
+4139 TKDNQADSDIRDH
-4152 NAVDDEALSIHN
+4152 NAVDDEASSTHN
-4164 PTTPES
+4164 PTTPDS
-4170 VEKQNA
+4170 VVKQNA
-4176 TSLKDMF
+4176 ASLKDTF
-4183 INFNSRL
+4183 INSNSRL

-4200 RAENLIEAYKKSG
+4200 RAENHIEAYKKPG
-4213 VAEKNVGILQKIF
+4213 ATEKNVGILQKSF

-4232 LNKEETIKKFREK
+4232 LNEEETIKKFREK

>member
-7 SSKEFKSLAAKHKV
+7 SSKEFKSLAAKHNV

-40 ELFPSDSYIQAQLG
+40 ELFPSDSYIKAQLG
-54 AIPYEEPVKV
+54 AIPYEESVKV

-78 YNTFDDLQKAMTEA
+78 YNTFDDLQKATTEA

-128 IQKKGYLEARKG
+128 IQKKGYLEARKEG
-140 SINAENNEEYGID
+140 INTEDNKEYGVD

-162 NTDRTSLPLADKV
+162 NADRTSLPLADKI

-180 TLGIKVVFSNSLK
+180 TIGIKVVFSNGLK

-238 SDKVDAETLSKPLQ
+238 SDKVDVESLSKPLQ

-291 FRQKIQTIDNGRKE
+291 FRQKIQAIDNNRKE
-305 SFWQRV
+305 FFWQRV

-326 YYTRMVN
+326 YYIRMMN
-333 TLDKTINAFDIKT
+333 TLDKAINAFDIKT

-375 ELDDIKAKAIS
+375 ELDNIKAKAIS

-392 APNGKPT
+392 APNGKQT
-399 HLDEHQWLQTRTK
+399 NLDEHQWLQVRTK
-412 EFKNWF
+412 AFKDWF
-418 GDWENDPKNA
+418 GDWETPKQIEKKVTTGLEVSSSQAWIDGSAVVKRDNSYFYVDDEGTNIEITKDEYDDFNKGKTIILNKETKVIKELDTNF
-428 SKVVDENGEPLVV
+428 SKVLDENGEPLVM
-441 YHFTDE
+441 YHRSNDNISIFDI
-447 STLNNFAN
+447 SKSRHGGFWFSKDPNYYAN
-455 DREAYFTSDESGEFI
+455 TKAKLEYAI
-470 FEPYKNNRKN
+470 PV
-480 RIACFLNIK
+480 FLNI
-489 SPVGSDNAYFR
+489 R
-500 DYNTGSIL
+500 T
-508 PERINDTTRLN
+508 
-519 RESQIESIK
+519 
-528 RLQENYPNVDGVV
+528 PNVISHELFEAAVDGDKSIEGGIKNTKFDGWITKDEHTPEFYGD
-541 RDYSFGIVDKTFR
+541 DYDSSIVFAM
-554 KREGYT
+554 
-560 NVEFIAFNPNQI
+560 VINPNQI

-589 DYNTLSTENIKK
+589 DYNTLSTNDIKK

-653 LRQLARDK
+653 LRQFAIDK
-661 KPKDNQKYF
+661 KLKGNQKYF
-670 TFKDGKSVKAPFIP
+670 IFKDGKSVKAPFIP
-684 NDQQTEALN
+684 NDQQTEALD
-693 KINDFLKSNKKVMT
+693 KIDDFLKSNKKVMT

-717 SIMEMIAEKAKMDKK
+717 SIMEMIAEKAKMDGK

-814 SIAKETGL
+814 SIAKETSL

-839 NNSVKLSPV
+839 NDSVKLSPV

-907 NKIIKTFAP
+907 DKIIKTFAP
-916 KMKDDPDYFRILT
+916 KMKDNPDYFRILT

-951 TPRVGET
+951 TPRIGET

-995 HIEGETVSLD
+995 HIEGEIVSLD

-1027 GNEANKKAV
+1027 GNEVNKKAV

-1063 EVINGLEKSLFVND
+1063 EAINGLEKSLFVND

-1129 LKKAESKVHH
+1129 LKKAESRVHH
-1139 SVDAS
+1139 SVDVS

-1155 AHSNIN
+1155 AHSNID

-1176 SNTQGAAISQTNTT
+1176 SNTQDNNSQTNTT
-1190 QDNTS
+1190 QDSTS

-1227 SPLHPEEAQTSTALP
+1227 SPLHPKDTPTESTNTIDKDNNTQDNSLNNKVITIGKDEYTDEFRKLQKGSLELDENKVSEFHRGQRVF
-1242 TKNDTI
+1242 TKDEQQRLGG
-1248 NIYAGA
+1248 IY
-1254 NENADLSN
+1254 ERLLSN
-1262 FAKRPFSLISFAT
+1262 RN
-1275 YGTQRGVMKLK
+1275 G
-1286 TDPDTPIDRIR
+1286 
-1297 DILLHS
+1297 
-1303 NLIGTNNPNPIQ
+1303 N
-1315 VPSVENLF
+1315 
-1323 QALKVLYADDKYFEK
+1323 
-1338 VGDDEEFRLSKV
+1338 
-1350 GKELFLDILNA
+1350 
-1361 TPAQA
+1361 
-1366 RSKGKAVEGLFTKTW
+1366 W
-1381 DNDAPF
+1381 DNNGIDLTGKGHQF
-1387 LMKVAIEQSFFSN
+1387 KI
-1400 SQAAQ
+1400 AQ
-1405 RLLATGEAELTH
+1405 VNGQLFHDIFQINRQYLPNGELVDLH
-1417 TQDKGKWGTEFPKL
+1417 D
-1431 LMEVRKELRKEHP
+1431 
-1444 ELIPSTASTK
+1444 
-1454 NDTIDRQIVY
+1454 NYD
-1464 TPIGKTQQTYT
+1464 
-1475 IKNSEDG
+1475 N
-1482 QYHIINK
+1482 
-1489 EGKEVF
+1489 
-1495 KEDSKDRR
+1495 
-1503 RIFANLAVQEKRAVV
+1503 
-1518 VTYRDKKYVVNNKG
+1518 
-1532 QIISVT
+1532 
-1538 TGNLMNW
+1538 
-1545 DFNNGDRKAIVEA
+1545 
-1558 AKAKFMEMDKPKSNV
+1558 AKC
-1573 LKTFELNEAQPKI
+1573 
-1586 SFYTGNITPE
+1586 YIT
-1596 ANTIFVFGS
+1596 S
-1605 NPEGKHG
+1605 
-1612 AGAARTAV
+1612 
-1620 DKFGAKY
+1620 D
-1627 GQGEGLQGN
+1627 GLQGFAIEDN
-1636 AYALPTKDLN
+1636 GNLVSVFSLNPAGIEEKKGFLYAIKDFIKTHGATHLDCYN
-1646 KAKNTRWYR
+1646 PSDQPLEKIYEKVFGFKPAATMDYNMEYDHDDIAKN
-1655 PSPKEEAEVKEWYKN
+1655 
-1670 HSFSEVQNHPL
+1670 HH
-1681 NAERT
+1681 
-1686 MTPQQIIEGIQKL
+1686 
-1699 YKVARQN
+1699 N
-1706 PDKQFKVS
+1706 P
-1714 HYPFGKLSLNGYL
+1714 
-1727 GEEMLAMFKQA
+1727 
-1738 GQIPYNVVFN
+1738 NVVFMVANEGNVEN
-1748 KEWTDHWNEVAS
+1748 KHFDKDSYDDAVAY
-1760 ASSSND
+1760 
-1766 SSDSIDDNTMPE
+1766 
-1778 IGTGAEQL
+1778 QL
-1786 LKVDTDTP
+1786 KN
-1794 MAKLAMDINP
+1794 INP

-1811 KVLSDKTVDMQKTLS
+1811 KVLSDKTTDMQKTLS

-1871 EAYHMSNADKQYN
+1871 EAYHMSDADKQYN

-1890 MKVILNAKDK
+1890 MKVILSAKDK
-1900 DSYLDE
+1900 DNYLNE
-1906 SKRKKEESK
+1906 KQRSKEESK
-1915 QSAMSD
+1915 QATISD
-1921 FNDLNQ
+1921 FNNLNQ

-1998 RRDIINTIG
+1998 RQDIINTIG

-2119 NSMSALVRGA
+2119 NSMSTLIRGA

-2178 KLNEKKKDNPWL
+2178 KLNEKKKGNPWL

-2196 LQDKKN
+2196 LQDKKD

-2272 ALKTLHGVEN
+2272 ALKTLHGVED

-2420 TESTN
+2420 TESTD

-2453 IMHWNVPVLQWMVSH
+2453 IMHWNVPWLQWMVSH

-2482 HNYMRNLTDLEYALS
+2482 HNYMRNLTDPEYALS

-2511 DVAWFRMPM
+2511 DVAWFRIPM

-2527 EFIKFIAHKGDNY
+2527 EFIKFITHKGDNY

-2596 KGSNG
+2596 KGGKG
-2601 TILKDADG
+2601 TILKDAEG
-2609 NVSNDNKVLAE
+2609 NVSDDNKVLAE

-2630 ELISEEEIKLKD
+2630 ELTSEEEIKLKD

-2701 HNAIVDRKMREAIE
+2701 HNAIVDSKMREAIE

-2762 ATDYGDPKKGIEPKK
+2762 ATDYEGKA

-2789 DFDDFKSN
+2789 DFNKFKSN

-2832 SEINVTDAEGYSCMT
+2832 SEINVADAEGYSCMT

-2868 KILNGTYTYTDLKTA
+2868 KILNRTYTYTDLKTA

-2934 SRPNI
+2934 SRPNL

-2962 KITKQGTYNG
+2962 EIIKGKEGIYNG

-2998 DDKENGEAR
+2998 DDKENGEVR
-3007 AYTWLKSHIYKEGTN
+3007 AYTYLKSYIYKEGTN

-3033 PFEDYAIQQELPE
+3033 PFEDYAIQQEIPE
-3046 HFKNHSQAHGSQIR
+3046 HFKNHSQAHGSQTR

-3125 AREFHLQDSNGNPIE
+3125 AREFHLQDSNGNLIE

-3342 TIMLPYELTAIDDS
+3342 TIMFPYELTAIDGS

-3409 KVSIFLDTV
+3409 KVNIFLDTV

-3442 HDDKDTM
+3442 HDDKETM

-3504 AYKNPT
+3504 AYKNPA

-3582 CGSGFNIADTDFKG
+3582 CGSGFNIADTHFDG

-3643 LNTMIRLGLPF
+3643 LNTMVRLGLPF

-3720 LKEGDHKASDYKVLL
+3720 LKEGDHKASDYKVLV

-3888 MASELINSKNLSYY
+3888 MASGLIDSKNLSYY

-4007 DSEKITYNDVYKG
+4007 DGEKITYNDVYKD

-4025 IVNDNVIDQFV
+4025 IVNNNVIDQFI

-4051 KKDRLSAN
+4051 KKDGLSAN

-4093 KKRTNNWSKK
+4093 KKRTNNWSKI
-4103 ETWIYDMVSPL
+4103 ETWIYDMISPL

-4124 TNEISQSLADTKKVE
+4124 TNEISQSLAETKKVD

-4152 NAVDDEALSIHN
+4152 NAVDDEVSSTHN

-4176 TSLKDMF
+4176 ASLRDMF
-4183 INFNSRL
+4183 IKFNSNL
-4190 ADKDSISGKT
+4190 ANDH
-4200 RAENLIEAYKKSG
+4200 RAENLIEAYKKPG
-4213 VAEKNVGILQKIF
+4213 AAEKNVGVLQKIF

-4232 LNKEETIKKFREK
+4232 LNEEETIKKFREK

>member
-7 SSKEFKSLAAKHKV
+7 SSKEFKSLAAKNNV

-32 YWKETGSE
+32 YWKEIGSE

-54 AIPYEEPVKV
+54 TIPYEESVKAV
-64 VRELW
+64 KELW
-69 QKYYSGIST
+69 QKEYSGVST
-78 YNTFDDLQKAMTEA
+78 YNTFDDLQKALSEV
-92 SKYFPA
+92 SRYFPA

-107 NGKYSLLIKKPV
+107 DGTYSLTIKKPV
-119 VKLGKALED
+119 NKLNKALED
-128 IQKKGYLEARKG
+128 IQKKGYLEARKE
-140 SINAENNEEYGID
+140 SIGTEDNKEYGVD

-162 NTDRTSLPLADKV
+162 NADRTSLPLADKI

-180 TLGIKVVFSNSLK
+180 TIGIKVVFSNGLK
-193 DGNMGAF
+193 DGNIGAF
-200 GHNTIIL
+200 GHNTIVL

-238 SDKVDAETLSKPLQ
+238 SDKVNVESLSKPLQ

-291 FRQKIQTIDNGRKE
+291 FRQKIQAINNNRKE

-317 LLGIHSSSP
+317 LLGIHSSSL
-326 YYTRMVN
+326 YYTRMMN
-333 TLDKTINAFDIKT
+333 TFDKAINAFDVKT
-346 YMEYNGLTNALRQGA
+346 YMEYNNLTKVIKDKQFNADYNVINNKEQQYGEDKWQKGLLAGGQILRDALREGLEAKQSRYEGNGREA
-361 NDDVDYN
+361 SQSSNVR
-368 SFIKNQK
+368 K
-375 ELDDIKAKAIS
+375 ELYEESSKQQEALINWAKTHNYLIVEPTDYFNEVFGDSNLHGTESVVWKDSANNRVIKSIALNHYATPQKLLERILVHNTSFPSTAIKLEGIGTSPNGISIIVSQPFIDDSGTIPTYEEIEKYMTETLGFQHNKGTGPNAEYTKDGYLIS
-386 DGTFMK
+386 DVR
-392 APNGKPT
+392 P
-399 HLDEHQWLQTRTK
+399 
-412 EFKNWF
+412 
-418 GDWENDPKNA
+418 ENVIKQSDGSLAVIDCFAMIKQE
-428 SKVVDENGEPLVV
+428 SKD
-441 YHFTDE
+441 
-447 STLNNFAN
+447 N
-455 DREAYFTSDESGEFI
+455 D
-470 FEPYKNNRKN
+470 N
-480 RIACFLNIK
+480 
-489 SPVGSDNAYFR
+489 
-500 DYNTGSIL
+500 
-508 PERINDTTRLN
+508 
-519 RESQIESIK
+519 
-528 RLQENYPNVDGVV
+528 
-541 RDYSFGIVDKTFR
+541 
-554 KREGYT
+554 
-560 NVEFIAFNPNQI
+560 
-572 KSATDNNGMFS
+572 
-583 TENDDI
+583 I
-589 DYNTLSTENIKK
+589 DYNTLSTEDIKK
-601 EIHDYVDNLPDNAVK
+601 EIHEYVDNLPEGAVK
-616 SKEALHSFIND
+616 SKEALHSFINN
-627 LTESD
+627 LTEKD
-632 IKNIY
+632 INDVY
-637 NEIEQNRNDV
+637 ADIEQNRNDV

-653 LRQLARDK
+653 LRKLAIDK
-661 KPKDNQKYF
+661 K
-670 TFKDGKSVKAPFIP
+670 
-684 NDQQTEALN
+684 
-693 KINDFLKSNKKVMT
+693 
-707 LSGYAGTGKT
+707 
-717 SIMEMIAEKAKMDKK
+717 
-732 KIIFTATTN
+732 
-741 KATQVLKAKVEHIGF
+741 
-756 PVMTANKAF
+756 
-765 GIALEPGDKQEYDAD
+765 
-780 DLKAVLVESKV
+780 SK
-791 AGSDAA
+791 GGHS
-797 IIDEASMISQEN
+797 
-809 FDILT
+809 
-814 SIAKETGL
+814 
-822 KIIFVGD
+822 
-829 VAQLPPVERD
+829 
-839 NNSVKLSPV
+839 
-848 FTNKQGDVITLTKV
+848 
-862 ERTGDNAILKEATNL
+862 
-877 RDGEELSGVS
+877 EL
-887 SFNKDGK
+887 
-894 GVAYIKPSSQEER
+894 
-907 NKIIKTFAP
+907 
-916 KMKDDPDYFRILT
+916 
-929 YSNKSVAQ
+929 
-937 YNDTVRRL
+937 
-945 LGYNDN
+945 
-951 TPRVGET
+951 
-958 ILGYANYDYNKQ
+958 
-970 TRQYGFINSG
+970 
-980 SYKVV
+980 
-985 SVAPSKVKKI
+985 
-995 HIEGETVSLD
+995 
-1005 VVPVTIEG
+1005 
-1013 IDGGTH
+1013 
-1019 TYDMVDIK
+1019 
-1027 GNEANKKAV
+1027 
-1036 TKIAKALSNLW
+1036 
-1047 AQWKSTPAI
+1047 
-1056 SQKRIIL
+1056 
-1063 EVINGLEKSLFVND
+1063 
-1077 NIFNERGY
+1077 
-1085 KLLNKRYDFGYA
+1085 
-1097 MTIHK
+1097 
-1102 SQGSTFK
+1102 
-1109 NVLLDDVNI
+1109 
-1118 AMYNNYLDREA
+1118 
-1129 LKKAESKVHH
+1129 
-1139 SVDAS
+1139 
-1144 SVDTTNNGIAT
+1144 AT
-1155 AHSNIN
+1155 AHSNID
-1161 NAKVESST
+1161 NAKIESST
-1169 DVDIFGD
+1169 DFDIFGEANPIASMSSMTSINSITPQLIEHLKSIGIDVNNRAAMEKYIKEQGIDNILLSKSKPSINNEMSDEEKENIRTLLKAINKTGISFLDNGEGTMYLLEHADREDIEKRIPKKEDGFNCMLKFSTEGLTEEDINQVKEKIKYGNIKDQRSFDKWFKSYLNQQRRNISNSIDAEDRRTNGYND
-1176 SNTQGAAISQTNTT
+1176 SLDTRSSEGKTNTGQSYQNSKENLGT
-1190 QDNTS
+1190 GFIRVYNNDGTNSPRYIPINYSVEDYFFKTPLGEVYGFVTPDGRMFLDETKINPEHPIHEYTHLWDRALQKTKPELWNRGIEIMKQTS
-1195 DMVDIR
+1195 
-1201 RQLEYV
+1201 LW
-1207 GVSRASDTVTIIS
+1207 GTIE
-1220 NDVKKEG
+1220 NDVNYGTKWKKENL
-1227 SPLHPEEAQTSTALP
+1227 SQEELDNRIASEVHARFVGEG
-1242 TKNDTI
+1242 
-1248 NIYAGA
+1248 GA
-1254 NENADLSN
+1254 KLLEKL
-1262 FAKRPFSLISFAT
+1262 AKEKGQEDIIT
-1275 YGTQRGVMKLK
+1275 KLK
-1286 TDPDTPIDRIR
+1286 DW
-1297 DILLHS
+1297 ILEAWKS
-1303 NLIGTNNPNPIQ
+1303 
-1315 VPSVENLF
+1315 
-1323 QALKVLYADDKYFEK
+1323 LKATFSDWSK
-1338 VGDDEEFRLSKV
+1338 DE
-1350 GKELFLDILNA
+1350 
-1361 TPAQA
+1361 
-1366 RSKGKAVEGLFTKTW
+1366 
-1381 DNDAPF
+1381 
-1387 LMKVAIEQSFFSN
+1387 
-1400 SQAAQ
+1400 
-1405 RLLATGEAELTH
+1405 
-1417 TQDKGKWGTEFPKL
+1417 
-1431 LMEVRKELRKEHP
+1431 
-1444 ELIPSTASTK
+1444 
-1454 NDTIDRQIVY
+1454 
-1464 TPIGKTQQTYT
+1464 
-1475 IKNSEDG
+1475 
-1482 QYHIINK
+1482 INK
-1489 EGKEVF
+1489 LTLK
-1495 KEDSKDRR
+1495 
-1503 RIFANLAVQEKRAVV
+1503 
-1518 VTYRDKKYVVNNKG
+1518 
-1532 QIISVT
+1532 
-1538 TGNLMNW
+1538 
-1545 DFNNGDRKAIVEA
+1545 DFNHMTMRDFA
-1558 AKAKFMEMDKPKSNV
+1558 
-1573 LKTFELNEAQPKI
+1573 
-1586 SFYTGNITPE
+1586 
-1596 ANTIFVFGS
+1596 
-1605 NPEGKHG
+1605 EG
-1612 AGAARTAV
+1612 
-1620 DKFGAKY
+1620 
-1627 GQGEGLQGN
+1627 
-1636 AYALPTKDLN
+1636 
-1646 KAKNTRWYR
+1646 
-1655 PSPKEEAEVKEWYKN
+1655 
-1670 HSFSEVQNHPL
+1670 
-1681 NAERT
+1681 
-1686 MTPQQIIEGIQKL
+1686 
-1699 YKVARQN
+1699 
-1706 PDKQFKVS
+1706 
-1714 HYPFGKLSLNGYL
+1714 
-1727 GEEMLAMFKQA
+1727 
-1738 GQIPYNVVFN
+1738 
-1748 KEWTDHWNEVAS
+1748 
-1760 ASSSND
+1760 
-1766 SSDSIDDNTMPE
+1766 
-1778 IGTGAEQL
+1778 
-1786 LKVDTDTP
+1786 
-1794 MAKLAMDINP
+1794 INP

-1811 KVLSDKTVDMQKTLS
+1811 KVLSDKKVDMQKTLS

-1871 EAYHMSNADKQYN
+1871 EAYHMSNEDKQYN

-1900 DSYLDE
+1900 DNYLNE
-1906 SKRKKEESK
+1906 KQRSKEESK
-1915 QSAMSD
+1915 QATISD
-1921 FNDLNQ
+1921 FNNLNQ

-1981 LFPNIEP
+1981 LFPNVEP

-1998 RRDIINTIG
+1998 RQDIINTIG

-2034 DATCKADFI
+2034 DAACKADFI

-2071 NHRFTTTKENLQ
+2071 NHRFNTTKENLQ

-2119 NSMSALVRGA
+2119 NSMSTLVRGA

-2178 KLNEKKKDNPWL
+2178 KLNEKKKGNPWL

-2272 ALKTLHGVEN
+2272 ALKTLHGAED

-2315 IFGFDT
+2315 IFGFGT
-2321 TPDMV
+2321 TPDVV
-2326 ASVLNKDNLET
+2326 ASVINKDNLET

-2398 DSGKMYQSYVTP
+2398 DSGKMYQSYVTS

-2425 ENFRKFMEEEYGKS
+2425 EDFHKFMEEEYGKS

-2453 IMHWNVPVLQWMVSH
+2453 IMHWNVPWLQWMVGH

-2482 HNYMRNLTDLEYALS
+2482 HNYMRNLTDPEYALS
-2497 VLSEYYSVDKEDNM
+2497 VLSEYFSVNKEDNM
-2511 DVAWFRMPM
+2511 DVAWFRIPM

-2527 EFIKFIAHKGDNY
+2527 EFIKFIAYEGDYY
-2540 KKSVV
+2540 KSSVV
-2545 SDLTDMMFMEIS
+2545 SDLTDMVFMEIS

-2571 EGFIKNFDT
+2571 EGFIKSFDT

-2596 KGSNG
+2596 KGGNR
-2601 TILKDADG
+2601 TILRSADG
-2609 NVSNDNKVLAE
+2609 NVSNDNKVLTE

-2630 ELISEEEIKLKD
+2630 ELTSEEELKLTN
-2642 LLEKVTTAYMQKRA
+2642 LLKEAITIYMQNRA
-2656 NNILEMMD
+2656 DNILEMMD

-2679 DTSLLD
+2679 EDDYFD
-2685 TKDENG
+2685 TKDDNG
-2691 NELEGDALDK
+2691 KELEGDELEK
-2701 HNAIVDRKMREAIE
+2701 HNAFVDKKIREAIE

-2756 IRANIH
+2756 IRANVH
-2762 ATDYGDPKKGIEPKK
+2762 ATDYGDSEKGIEPKR

-2802 TEIFDRKIAQA
+2802 SEVFDRKIAQA
-2813 KPYEKAGMTALKED
+2813 KPYEKAGMMALKED
-2827 IIRAY
+2827 VIKAY
-2832 SEINVTDAEGYSCMT
+2832 SEINVADAEGYSCMT

-2860 LDAEEIYK
+2860 LNAEEIYK

-2905 ISQMYCPFQA
+2905 ITQMYCPFQA
-2915 KNSEVLLVI
+2915 KNSEVLLVM
-2924 ADALLKNEKT
+2924 ADALLRNEET
-2934 SRPNI
+2934 SRPNL

-2950 AYDGRERDLTTG
+2950 AYDGRERDSTG

-2998 DDKENGEAR
+2998 NDKRTGEER
-3007 AYTWLKSHIYKEGTN
+3007 AYDYLKSRIYKKGTN
-3022 DYDTDN
+3022 DYDIDN

-3033 PFEDYAIQQELPE
+3033 PFEDYAIQQEIPE

-3067 DFYYDAEKGKE
+3067 DFYYDVEKGKE

-3092 DDSGKKHSLNA
+3092 DDSGEKHSLNA

-3125 AREFHLQDSNGNPIE
+3125 AREFHLQDSNGKSID

-3219 YGASKQLHIRFNDKN
+3219 YGASEQLHIRFNDKN

-3256 QKKYSSYQEYAKENQ
+3256 QKKYSSYQDYAKENQ

-3288 AEKFMDKDGNIDMKA
+3288 AEKFIDKDGNIDMDA

-3342 TIMLPYELTAIDDS
+3342 TIMFPYELTAIDGS

-3371 IIESKSKV
+3371 IIVDNDKV
-3379 REELYKRAEK
+3379 FKYLYKRALKELSIIDK
-3389 FIAEKKGT
+3389 DELKNKISTFLDLKKREDGERFFDST
-3397 ALTYNDKKTLND
+3397 DKALDNFYNDKE
-3409 KVSIFLDTV
+3409 
-3418 GRPDADKLLT
+3418 G
-3428 GNFDKELKRLYQEI
+3428 
-3442 HDDKDTM
+3442 M

-3456 KVEENSKQ
+3456 KVSKNSKQ

-3504 AYKNPT
+3504 AYKNPA

-3519 QTMKTKELKKLSYTQ
+3519 QAMKTKELKKLSYTQ

-3568 VLEADDFYIDVDEI
+3568 VLEADDFYIDIDEI
-3582 CGSGFNIADTDFKG
+3582 CGTGFNIADTHFDG
-3596 RMKVDPRYDTN
+3596 RMKVDPRYDAN

-3630 LNLMNINITTAGM
+3630 LNLMNINSTTAGM
-3643 LNTMIRLGLPF
+3643 LNTMVRLGLPF

-3687 VKDFLDNIKEEE
+3687 VKDFLDDIAADE
-3699 HITDDSNINF
+3699 HFTDESTINY

-3735 AFSKLKDVTDKMRN
+3735 AFSKLKNITDKMRN

-3767 VDNLIMEHKIGNF
+3767 VNNLIMEHKIGNF
-3780 LSKENADLSY
+3780 LSKENTDLSY
-3790 IAPVNVTKDG
+3790 ITPVNVTKDG
-3800 KPSSTGFYDKNGNIV
+3800 EPNSVGFYDERGNIV
-3815 DINDVWAAHPI
+3815 DINDVWATHPI

-3840 FNAANMPTNSP
+3840 FNAANMPTNST
-3851 KFRTILASLENYGLT
+3851 KFRAILASLENYGLT

-3888 MASELINSKNLSYY
+3888 MASGLIDSKNLSYY
-3902 INEFPKKFLEYQKDD
+3902 INDFPKKFLEYQQDD
-3917 KYKDNAL
+3917 KYKNNAL

-3953 EQLSSAW
+3953 EELSSAW
-3960 VDLYKENPKLSN
+3960 VDLYKQDPKLSN

-4007 DSEKITYNDVYKG
+4007 DGEKITYNDVYKG

-4051 KKDRLSAN
+4051 KKDELSVN
-4059 FSSKTLTVSSEFGHD
+4059 YNTKTLTVSSEVGYN
-4074 KLIGKMY
+4074 KLVGKMY
-4081 IKTSSFGNTYLW
+4081 IKTSTYGTTYLW
-4093 KKRTNNWSKK
+4093 KKRTNNWSTK
-4103 ETWIYDMVSPL
+4103 ETWVYDMISPL

-4124 TNEISQSLADTKKVE
+4124 TNEINQSLANTKKVE
-4139 TKDNQADSDMKNH
+4139 TKDNQADSDIRDH
-4152 NAVDDEALSIHN
+4152 NAVDDEASSTHN

-4170 VEKQNA
+4170 VVKQNTA
-4176 TSLKDMF
+4176 SLKDMF

-4200 RAENLIEAYKKSG
+4200 RAENLIEAYKKPG

-4232 LNKEETIKKFREK
+4232 LNEGETIKKFREK

>member
-7 SSKEFKSLAAKHKV
+7 SSKEFKSLAAKHNV

-54 AIPYEEPVKV
+54 AIPYEEPVKAV
-64 VRELW
+64 KELW
-69 QKYYSGIST
+69 QKEYSGVST

-98 EAIVYYKNA
+98 EAIVYYKNVD
-107 NGKYSLLIKKPV
+107 GKYSLLIKKPV

-128 IQKKGYLEARKG
+128 IQKKGYLEARKE
-140 SINAENNEEYGID
+140 SIGTEDNKEYSVD

-162 NTDRTSLPLADKV
+162 NADRTSLPLADKI

-180 TLGIKVVFSNSLK
+180 TIGIKVVFSNGLK
-193 DGNMGAF
+193 DGNIGAF

-238 SDKVDAETLSKPLQ
+238 SDKVNAESLSKPLQ

-291 FRQKIQTIDNGRKE
+291 FRQKIQAINNGRKE

-326 YYTRMVN
+326 YYTRMMN
-333 TLDKTINAFDIKT
+333 TLDKAINAFDVKT
-346 YMEYNGLTNALRQGA
+346 YMEYNGLNNALRQGA

-375 ELDDIKAKAIS
+375 ELDDIKTKAIKN
-386 DGTFMK
+386 GTFMK
-392 APNGKPT
+392 APNGNPT
-399 HLDEHQWLQTRTK
+399 KLNEQQWLQVRT
-412 EFKNWF
+412 EAFKNWF
-418 GDWENDPKNA
+418 GDWEKGLVINQDKESFYRGQFDEPYIDGNGNLILYGRKDSLYEKAGYKESKGVSVTRDLKSAIEYGEGQLETRINLVMDNSMDESEQNAVIDNGYYLIQFKDSISNEEIKEAGESKLIGDITVPKGSYVIEHYVQGELIETIGNINNPNV

-560 NVEFIAFNPNQI
+560 NVEFITFNPNQI

-583 TENDDI
+583 TENDNI
-589 DYNTLSTENIKK
+589 DYNTLSTDDIKK
-601 EIHDYVDNLPDNAVK
+601 EIHDYVNNLPEGAVK

-647 NLVVGK
+647 NLVVDK

-661 KPKDNQKYF
+661 KPKGNQKYF

-684 NDQQTEALN
+684 NDQQTEALD
-693 KINDFLKSNKKVMT
+693 KIDDFLKSNKKVMT

-717 SIMEMIAEKAKMDKK
+717 SIMEMIAEKAKIDGK

-741 KATQVLKAKVEHIGF
+741 KATQVLKTKVEHIGF

-797 IIDEASMISQEN
+797 IIDEASMISREN

-839 NNSVKLSPV
+839 NDSVKLSPV

-877 RDGEELSGVS
+877 RDGEKLSGIS

-907 NKIIKTFAP
+907 DKIIKTFAP

-1027 GNEANKKAV
+1027 GNDANKKAV
-1036 TKIAKALSNLW
+1036 TKIAKTLSNLW

-1063 EVINGLEKSLFVND
+1063 EAINGLEKSLFVND

-1109 NVLLDDVNI
+1109 NVLLDDVNV

-1129 LKKAESKVHH
+1129 LKQADAKVHY
-1139 SVDAS
+1139 SVDTS
-1144 SVDTTNNGIAT
+1144 SVDTTNSGIAA
-1155 AHSNIN
+1155 AHSNMD
-1161 NAKVESST
+1161 NAEIESST
-1169 DVDIFGD
+1169 DFDLFGD
-1176 SNTQGAAISQTNTT
+1176 DNTQGTVSSQTNTT

-1207 GVSRASDTVTIIS
+1207 GVSRATDTVTIIS
-1220 NDVKKEG
+1220 NNVKKEG
-1227 SPLHPEEAQTSTALP
+1227 SPLHPEATPS
-1242 TKNDTI
+1242 
-1248 NIYAGA
+1248 
-1254 NENADLSN
+1254 ENAQSEVPIPKEIN
-1262 FAKRPFSLISFAT
+1262 NGEETIT
-1275 YGTQRGVMKLK
+1275 Y
-1286 TDPDTPIDRIR
+1286 TP
-1297 DILLHS
+1297 
-1303 NLIGTNNPNPIQ
+1303 
-1315 VPSVENLF
+1315 
-1323 QALKVLYADDKYFEK
+1323 
-1338 VGDDEEFRLSKV
+1338 
-1350 GKELFLDILNA
+1350 
-1361 TPAQA
+1361 
-1366 RSKGKAVEGLFTKTW
+1366 KGKTTQIYTVKG
-1381 DNDAPF
+1381 
-1387 LMKVAIEQSFFSN
+1387 
-1400 SQAAQ
+1400 
-1405 RLLATGEAELTH
+1405 TH
-1417 TQDKGKWGTEFPKL
+1417 
-1431 LMEVRKELRKEHP
+1431 
-1444 ELIPSTASTK
+1444 I
-1454 NDTIDRQIVY
+1454 Y
-1464 TPIGKTQQTYT
+1464 
-1475 IKNSEDG
+1475 
-1482 QYHIINK
+1482 NK

-1495 KEDSKDRR
+1495 KEDSKDRTA
-1503 RIFANLAVQEKRAVV
+1503 IFANIDVQQGRAVV
-1518 VTYRDKKYVVNNKG
+1518 VEYKSKRYVVNNKD
-1532 QIISVT
+1532 QIVSVISKEIMKW
-1538 TGNLMNW
+1538 G
-1545 DFNNGDRKAIVEA
+1545 DENGDRKNILNIAHDKLKAI
-1558 AKAKFMEMDKPKSNV
+1558 
-1573 LKTFELNEAQPKI
+1573 KTTVSMTSTVTTKGTYINHSGGA
-1586 SFYTGNITPE
+1586 
-1596 ANTIFVFGS
+1596 VGS
-1605 NPEGKHG
+1605 DSYWGEI
-1612 AGAARTAV
+1612 
-1620 DKFGAKY
+1620 GAKY
-1627 GQGEGLQGN
+1627 GIASKHYYREGSKTPNGN
-1636 AYALPTKDLN
+1636 TPVSDKELAEANVHVTEANKTLNRRFPTSNEYVNNLLRRN
-1646 KAKNTRWYR
+1646 WFQVKN
-1655 PSPKEEAEVKEWYKN
+1655 SDAI
-1670 HSFSEVQNHPL
+1670 F
-1681 NAERT
+1681 A
-1686 MTPQQIIEGIQKL
+1686 
-1699 YKVARQN
+1699 
-1706 PDKQFKVS
+1706 VS
-1714 HYPFGKLSLNGYL
+1714 TIASNNTVNG
-1727 GEEMLAMFKQA
+1727 
-1738 GQIPYNVVFN
+1738 
-1748 KEWTDHWNEVAS
+1748 
-1760 ASSSND
+1760 
-1766 SSDSIDDNTMPE
+1766 
-1778 IGTGAEQL
+1778 GTGWAVQMAIDNNKPVHVFDQDKGKWYEYNYST
-1786 LKVDTDTP
+1786 KSWDETDTP
-1794 MAKLAMDINP
+1794 TLTKNFAGIGTRKLNDAGKKAIEEVYKKTFESTISSGNDSNP

-1811 KVLSDKTVDMQKTLS
+1811 KVLSDKKVDMQKTLS

-1871 EAYHMSNADKQYN
+1871 EVYHMSNADKQYN

-1921 FNDLNQ
+1921 FNNLNQ

-1981 LFPNIEP
+1981 LFPNVEP
-1988 KEGFDFTKAE
+1988 KEGFDFTKAD
-1998 RRDIINTIG
+1998 RQDIINTIG
-2007 IENLINHAKKV
+2007 IENLINHAKKI
-2018 FDSEQNEW
+2018 FDTEQNDW
-2026 FDEVDNFD
+2026 FDNVDNYE
-2034 DATCKADFI
+2034 DASCKADFI

-2071 NHRFTTTKENLQ
+2071 NHRFNTTKENLQ

-2119 NSMSALVRGA
+2119 NSMSTLVRGA

-2272 ALKTLHGVEN
+2272 ALKTLHGVED
-2282 NLPVWNSKVLK
+2282 NLPVWNYKVLK

-2337 MLAKLHYAIMNLD
+2337 MLAKLHYTIMNLD

-2453 IMHWNVPVLQWMVSH
+2453 IMHWNVPWLQWMVSH

-2482 HNYMRNLTDLEYALS
+2482 HNYMRNLTDPEYALS

-2511 DVAWFRMPM
+2511 DVAWFRIPM

-2596 KGSNG
+2596 KGGNG
-2601 TILKDADG
+2601 TILKNADG
-2609 NVSNDNKVLAE
+2609 NVFDDNKVLAE

-2630 ELISEEEIKLKD
+2630 ELTSEEEIKLKD

-2701 HNAIVDRKMREAIE
+2701 HNAIVDSKMREAIE

-2756 IRANIH
+2756 IRANVH
-2762 ATDYGDPKKGIEPKK
+2762 ATDYGDSEKGIEPKK

-2802 TEIFDRKIAQA
+2802 TEVFDRKIVQA
-2813 KPYEKAGMTALKED
+2813 KPYEKEGMKALKED
-2827 IIRAY
+2827 VIRAY
-2832 SEINVTDAEGYSCMT
+2832 SEINVADAEGYSCMT

-2860 LDAEEIYK
+2860 LNAEEIYK

-2984 KSSLQTPLDLNQFI
+2984 KSSLQTPIDLNQFI

-3033 PFEDYAIQQELPE
+3033 PFEDYAIQQEIPE

-3103 EEFRHHYEST
+3103 DEFRHHYEST
-3113 IAENILNSLDNL
+3113 IAENILNSLDKL
-3125 AREFHLQDSNGNPIE
+3125 AREFHLTDSEGNPIE

-3172 LNDDG
+3172 LDENG

-3219 YGASKQLHIRFNDKN
+3219 YGASEQLHIRFNDKN
-3234 GNLMPSEEEFNKAKE
+3234 GNLMPTEEEFNKAKE

-3256 QKKYSSYQEYAKENQ
+3256 QKKYSSYQDYAKENQ

-3308 PEMLNLIT
+3308 PEMLKLIT

-3335 MPRQAGE
+3335 MPREAGE
-3342 TIMLPYELTAIDDS
+3342 TIMLPYELTSIDGS

-3371 IIESKSKV
+3371 IIVSKKKV
-3379 REELYKRAEK
+3379 EKELYKRAEA

-3409 KVSIFLDTV
+3409 KMSIFLDTV

-3504 AYKNPT
+3504 AYKNPA

-3519 QTMKTKELKKLSYTQ
+3519 QAMKTKELKKLSYTQ

-3630 LNLMNINITTAGM
+3630 LNLMNINSTTAGM
-3643 LNTMIRLGLPF
+3643 LNTMVRLGLPF

-3687 VKDFLDNIKEEE
+3687 VKDFLDNIKEEG

-3720 LKEGDHKASDYKVLL
+3720 LKEGDHKASDYKVLVD
-3735 AFSKLKDVTDKMRN
+3735 FSKLKDLTDKMRN

-3767 VDNLIMEHKIGNF
+3767 VDNLIIEHKIGNF
-3780 LSKENADLSY
+3780 LSKENADLEY
-3790 IAPVNVTKDG
+3790 IAPINVTKDG
-3800 KPSSTGFYDKNGNIV
+3800 EPSSTGFYDKNGNIV

-3851 KFRTILASLENYGLT
+3851 KFRAILASLENYGLT

-3888 MASELINSKNLSYY
+3888 MTSRLIDSKNLSYY

-3953 EQLSSAW
+3953 EELSSAW
-3960 VDLYKENPKLSN
+3960 VDLYKENQNLSN

-3992 ALIPVYV
+3992 ALVPVYV

-4007 DSEKITYNDVYKG
+4007 DGEKITYNDVYKG

-4043 KLVSWANI
+4043 KLVSWANV
-4051 KKDRLSAN
+4051 KKDELSVN
-4059 FSSKTLTVSSEFGHD
+4059 LRTKTLTVYTEDGYNS
-4074 KLIGKMY
+4074 LMGKMF
-4081 IKTSSFGNTYLW
+4081 IKTSAYGNTYLW
-4093 KKRTNNWSKK
+4093 KKRNNIWSKK

-4114 GNNGEYLEIN
+4114 GNNGEYLEIS
-4124 TNEISQSLADTKKVE
+4124 TNEISKALADTKKVE
-4139 TKDNQADSDMKNH
+4139 TKDNQADSDIRDH
-4152 NAVDDEALSIHN
+4152 NAVDDEASSTHN

-4170 VEKQNA
+4170 VVKQNA
-4176 TSLKDMF
+4176 ASLKDMF

-4200 RAENLIEAYKKSG
+4200 RAENLIEAYKKPG

>member
-7 SSKEFKSLAAKHKV
+7 SSKEFKSLAAKHNV

-64 VRELW
+64 ARELW
-69 QKYYSGIST
+69 QKEYSGVST

-98 EAIVYYKNA
+98 EAIIYYKNA
-107 NGKYSLLIKKPV
+107 DGKYSLTIKKPV
-119 VKLGKALED
+119 DKLSKALED
-128 IQKKGYLEARKG
+128 IQKKGYLETRKE
-140 SINAENNEEYGID
+140 SIGTEDNKEYGVD
-153 KAKELFNKF
+153 EAKELFNKF
-162 NTDRTSLPLADKV
+162 NADRTSLSLADKI

-180 TLGIKVVFSNSLK
+180 TIGIKVVFSNGLK
-193 DGNMGAF
+193 DGNIGAF

-226 HELIHAITTYAI
+226 HEMIHAITTYAI
-238 SDKVDAETLSKPLQ
+238 SDKVNVESLSKPLQ

-263 ELQYNPALKDERGV
+263 ELQYNSALKDERGV
-277 LNEREFIAELSNPI
+277 LNEREFVAELSNPI
-291 FRQKIQTIDNGRKE
+291 FRQKIQAIDNGRKE

-317 LLGIHSSSP
+317 LLGIHLSSP
-326 YYTRMVN
+326 YYTRMMN
-333 TLDKTINAFDIKT
+333 TLDKAINAFDIKT
-346 YMEYNGLTNALRQGA
+346 YMEYNDLTKVIKNKQFNA
-361 NDDVDYN
+361 DYN
-368 SFIKNQK
+368 VINNKEQQYGEDKWQKGLLAGRQILRDVLREGLGTKQSRYKGNGRETSQSSNIRK
-375 ELDDIKAKAIS
+375 ELYEESSKQQEALINWAKAHNYLIVEPTDYFNEVFGDSNLHGTESVVWKDSANNRVIKSIALNHYATPQKLLERILVHNTSFPSTAIKLEGIGTSPNGISIIVSQPFIDDSGTIPTYEEIEKYMTETLGFQHNKGTGPNAEYTKDGYLIS
-386 DGTFMK
+386 DVR
-392 APNGKPT
+392 P
-399 HLDEHQWLQTRTK
+399 
-412 EFKNWF
+412 
-418 GDWENDPKNA
+418 ENVIKQSDGSLA
-428 SKVVDENGEPLVV
+428 VIDC
-441 YHFTDE
+441 
-447 STLNNFAN
+447 FAMIKQQSRDN
-455 DREAYFTSDESGEFI
+455 D
-470 FEPYKNNRKN
+470 N
-480 RIACFLNIK
+480 
-489 SPVGSDNAYFR
+489 
-500 DYNTGSIL
+500 
-508 PERINDTTRLN
+508 
-519 RESQIESIK
+519 
-528 RLQENYPNVDGVV
+528 
-541 RDYSFGIVDKTFR
+541 
-554 KREGYT
+554 
-560 NVEFIAFNPNQI
+560 
-572 KSATDNNGMFS
+572 
-583 TENDDI
+583 I
-589 DYNTLSTENIKK
+589 DYNTLSTSDIKK
-601 EIHDYVDNLPDNAVK
+601 EIHDYVDNLPEGAVK

-627 LTESD
+627 LSESD

-637 NEIEQNRNDV
+637 NEIQQNRDDV

-653 LRQLARDK
+653 LRQLAIDK
-661 KPKDNQKYF
+661 KSKG
-670 TFKDGKSVKAPFIP
+670 GKS
-684 NDQQTEALN
+684 E
-693 KINDFLKSNKKVMT
+693 
-707 LSGYAGTGKT
+707 
-717 SIMEMIAEKAKMDKK
+717 
-732 KIIFTATTN
+732 
-741 KATQVLKAKVEHIGF
+741 
-756 PVMTANKAF
+756 
-765 GIALEPGDKQEYDAD
+765 
-780 DLKAVLVESKV
+780 
-791 AGSDAA
+791 
-797 IIDEASMISQEN
+797 
-809 FDILT
+809 
-814 SIAKETGL
+814 
-822 KIIFVGD
+822 
-829 VAQLPPVERD
+829 
-839 NNSVKLSPV
+839 
-848 FTNKQGDVITLTKV
+848 
-862 ERTGDNAILKEATNL
+862 
-877 RDGEELSGVS
+877 
-887 SFNKDGK
+887 
-894 GVAYIKPSSQEER
+894 
-907 NKIIKTFAP
+907 
-916 KMKDDPDYFRILT
+916 
-929 YSNKSVAQ
+929 
-937 YNDTVRRL
+937 
-945 LGYNDN
+945 
-951 TPRVGET
+951 
-958 ILGYANYDYNKQ
+958 
-970 TRQYGFINSG
+970 
-980 SYKVV
+980 
-985 SVAPSKVKKI
+985 
-995 HIEGETVSLD
+995 
-1005 VVPVTIEG
+1005 
-1013 IDGGTH
+1013 
-1019 TYDMVDIK
+1019 
-1027 GNEANKKAV
+1027 
-1036 TKIAKALSNLW
+1036 
-1047 AQWKSTPAI
+1047 
-1056 SQKRIIL
+1056 
-1063 EVINGLEKSLFVND
+1063 
-1077 NIFNERGY
+1077 
-1085 KLLNKRYDFGYA
+1085 
-1097 MTIHK
+1097 
-1102 SQGSTFK
+1102 
-1109 NVLLDDVNI
+1109 
-1118 AMYNNYLDREA
+1118 
-1129 LKKAESKVHH
+1129 
-1139 SVDAS
+1139 
-1144 SVDTTNNGIAT
+1144 IAT
-1155 AHSNIN
+1155 AHSNID

-1169 DVDIFGD
+1169 DIDIFDNTIPNYYTGMITPD
-1176 SNTQGAAISQTNTT
+1176 ANTIFVFGSNPEGRHSAGAARTAREQFGAIY
-1190 QDNTS
+1190 
-1195 DMVDIR
+1195 
-1201 RQLEYV
+1201 RQ
-1207 GVSRASDTVTIIS
+1207 G
-1220 NDVKKEG
+1220 EG
-1227 SPLHPEEAQTSTALP
+1227 MQGNAYALP
-1242 TKNDTI
+1242 TKDLRTPDWAGTSNNGYEVSSRGDSRFSALNARFKQGTSIFGHDVSGRTI
-1248 NIYAGA
+1248 ESVYQHGIKQGDWTTDNNSKTGIPKDKTIITGNTEDASYEQGYLPLWREWAKQ
-1254 NENADLSN
+1254 NPELVEELSQ
-1262 FAKRPFSLISFAT
+1262 KSH
-1275 YGTQRGVMKLK
+1275 GK
-1286 TDPDTPIDRIR
+1286 TLTDQFTSTRVSQARALSDIIR
-1297 DILLHS
+1297 DTKNYRSISPAQITENIRKMYEVARQHPNKQFKVAYTNGLDQATLNGYTGREMIKMFKDAGPIPS
-1303 NLIGTNNPNPIQ
+1303 N
-1315 VPSVENLF
+1315 VVF
-1323 QALKVLYADDKYFEK
+1323 
-1338 VGDDEEFRLSKV
+1338 SKV
-1350 GKELFLDILNA
+1350 WTDHWNEVASASSITSMN
-1361 TPAQA
+1361 
-1366 RSKGKAVEGLFTKTW
+1366 SK
-1381 DNDAPF
+1381 
-1387 LMKVAIEQSFFSN
+1387 
-1400 SQAAQ
+1400 
-1405 RLLATGEAELTH
+1405 
-1417 TQDKGKWGTEFPKL
+1417 DK
-1431 LMEVRKELRKEHP
+1431 
-1444 ELIPSTASTK
+1444 
-1454 NDTIDRQIVY
+1454 QIVY

-1545 DFNNGDRKAIVEA
+1545 DSNNGDRKAIVEVA
-1558 AKAKFMEMDKPKSNV
+1558 QAKFMEMNKNSITPQLIKHLRSIGIDVNNRAAMEEYFKANGYENIEEAIEDYLSPTPYGPDHPYHNDKKATEKERKEILSIIENNKYNKPGTDLVILENDKKSAVYVVDYPSFKV
-1573 LKTFELNEAQPKI
+1573 LKENQEEDKKNNIKADGFGIRKVYNINDLTKKNVKEIIRDLGYKYRNSEGSLINRLQRLGVKREYLYSPDVAAFIKAVTSSNGGLVIRRRGQWEETNERRNNRNGSKNKGLRNKIKGQFFLASSGEVYGFVNPNGRMFLDETKI
-1586 SFYTGNITPE
+1586 SPEHPIHEYTHLWDRALQKT
-1596 ANTIFVFGS
+1596 
-1605 NPEGKHG
+1605 NPELWNRGVELMKQTSLWKTIEKDANYGTKWKKENLSQKELDNRIASEVH
-1612 AGAARTAV
+1612 ARFV
-1620 DKFGAKY
+1620 
-1627 GQGEGLQGN
+1627 GEG
-1636 AYALPTKDLN
+1636 
-1646 KAKNTRWYR
+1646 
-1655 PSPKEEAEVKEWYKN
+1655 
-1670 HSFSEVQNHPL
+1670 
-1681 NAERT
+1681 
-1686 MTPQQIIEGIQKL
+1686 
-1699 YKVARQN
+1699 
-1706 PDKQFKVS
+1706 
-1714 HYPFGKLSLNGYL
+1714 
-1727 GEEMLAMFKQA
+1727 
-1738 GQIPYNVVFN
+1738 
-1748 KEWTDHWNEVAS
+1748 
-1760 ASSSND
+1760 
-1766 SSDSIDDNTMPE
+1766 
-1778 IGTGAEQL
+1778 GAEL
-1786 LKVDTDTP
+1786 LEKLAKEKGQEDII
-1794 MAKLAMDINP
+1794 AKLKDWILEAWKSLKATFSDWSEDEINKLTLKDFNHMTMRDFAEGINP

-1871 EAYHMSNADKQYN
+1871 EAYHMSDADKQYN

-1921 FNDLNQ
+1921 FNRLNQ

-1981 LFPNIEP
+1981 LFPNVEP
-1988 KEGFDFTKAE
+1988 KEGFDFTKAD
-1998 RRDIINTIG
+1998 RQDIINTIG
-2007 IENLINHAKKV
+2007 IENLINHAKKI
-2018 FDSEQNEW
+2018 FDTEQNDW
-2026 FDEVDNFD
+2026 FDNVDNYE
-2034 DATCKADFI
+2034 DASCKADFI

-2056 VFAFNEGIGITRDYD
+2056 IFAFNEGIGIVRDYGS
-2071 NHRFTTTKENLQ
+2071 HRFNTTKENLQ

-2134 KLDENGEPVVNPT
+2134 KLNENGEPVVNTT

-2272 ALKTLHGVEN
+2272 ALKTLHKAED

-2350 GAIENLEEKNKE
+2350 GAIENLEERNKE

-2453 IMHWNVPVLQWMVSH
+2453 IMHWNVPWLQWMVGH

-2482 HNYMRNLTDLEYALS
+2482 HNYMRNLTDPEYALS
-2497 VLSEYYSVDKEDNM
+2497 VLSEYFSVNKEDNM
-2511 DVAWFRMPM
+2511 DVAWFRIPM

-2527 EFIKFIAHKGDNY
+2527 EFIKFIAYKGDYY
-2540 KKSVV
+2540 KSSVI
-2545 SDLTDMMFMEIS
+2545 SDLTDMVFMEIS

-2571 EGFIKNFDT
+2571 EGFIKSFDI

-2596 KGSNG
+2596 KGGNR
-2601 TILKDADG
+2601 TILRNAGG

-2630 ELISEEEIKLKD
+2630 ELTSEEELELTNLLK
-2642 LLEKVTTAYMQKRA
+2642 KAITVYMQNRA
-2656 NNILEMMD
+2656 DNILEMMD

-2679 DTSLLD
+2679 EDDYFD
-2685 TKDENG
+2685 TKDDNG
-2691 NELEGDALDK
+2691 KELEGDELEK
-2701 HNAIVDRKMREAIE
+2701 HNAFVDKKIREAIE

-2756 IRANIH
+2756 IRANVN
-2762 ATDYGDPKKGIEPKK
+2762 ATDYGDSEKGIEPKR

-2802 TEIFDRKIAQA
+2802 SEVFDRKIAQA
-2813 KPYEKAGMTALKED
+2813 KPYEKAGMMALKED
-2827 IIRAY
+2827 VIKAY
-2832 SEINVTDAEGYSCMT
+2832 SEINVADAEGYSCMT

-2860 LDAEEIYK
+2860 LNAEEIYK

-2905 ISQMYCPFQA
+2905 ITQMYCPFQA

-2924 ADALLKNEKT
+2924 ADALLRNEDT
-2934 SRPNI
+2934 SHPNL

-2950 AYDGRERDLTTG
+2950 AYDGRERDSTG

-2984 KSSLQTPLDLNQFI
+2984 KSSLQTPLDLSQFI
-2998 DDKENGEAR
+2998 DKKDGEIR
-3007 AYTWLKSHIYKEGTN
+3007 AYTYLKKHIYQKGTTN
-3022 DYDTDN
+3022 YDTDN

-3033 PFEDYAIQQELPE
+3033 PFEDYAIQQEIPE

-3067 DFYYDAEKGKE
+3067 DFYYDVEKGKE

-3092 DDSGKKHSLNA
+3092 DDSGEKHSLNA

-3219 YGASKQLHIRFNDKN
+3219 YGASEQLHIRFNDKN

-3342 TIMLPYELTAIDDS
+3342 TIMFPYELTAIDGS

-3371 IIESKSKV
+3371 IIVDNNKV
-3379 REELYKRAEK
+3379 FKYLYNRALKELSITDKDELKNKISTFLDLKKREDGERFFDSTDKAIDK
-3389 FIAEKKGT
+3389 F
-3397 ALTYNDKKTLND
+3397 YNDKE
-3409 KVSIFLDTV
+3409 
-3418 GRPDADKLLT
+3418 G
-3428 GNFDKELKRLYQEI
+3428 
-3442 HDDKDTM
+3442 M

-3456 KVEENSKQ
+3456 KVSKNSKQ

-3504 AYKNPT
+3504 AYKNPA

-3519 QTMKTKELKKLSYTQ
+3519 QAMKTKELKKLSYTQ

-3568 VLEADDFYIDVDEI
+3568 VLEADDFYIDIDEI

-3596 RMKVDPRYDTN
+3596 RMKVDPRYDAN

-3630 LNLMNINITTAGM
+3630 LNLMNINSTTAGM
-3643 LNTMIRLGLPF
+3643 LNTMVRLGLPF

-3678 SSYASINDV
+3678 SSYASINDI
-3687 VKDFLDNIKEEE
+3687 VKDFLDDIAADE
-3699 HITDDSNINF
+3699 HFTDESTINY

-3735 AFSKLKDVTDKMRN
+3735 AFSKLKNITDKMRN

-3790 IAPVNVTKDG
+3790 ITPVNVTRDG
-3800 KPSSTGFYDKNGNIV
+3800 EPNSVGFYDKDGNIV

-3840 FNAANMPTNSP
+3840 FNAADMPTNSP

-3888 MASELINSKNLSYY
+3888 MASGLIDSKNLSYY
-3902 INEFPKKFLEYQKDD
+3902 INDFPKKFLEYQRDN
-3917 KYKDNAL
+3917 KYKNNAL
-3924 IQAIKLNFSRKT
+3924 IQAIKLNFSRKA

-3953 EQLSSAW
+3953 EELSSAW
-3960 VDLYKENPKLSN
+3960 VDLYKQDPKLSN

-4007 DSEKITYNDVYKG
+4007 DGEKITYNDVYKG

-4025 IVNDNVIDQFV
+4025 IVNDNVIDQFI

-4051 KKDRLSAN
+4051 KKDELSVN
-4059 FSSKTLTVSSEFGHD
+4059 YNTKTLTVYSEVGYN
-4074 KLIGKMY
+4074 KLVGKMY
-4081 IKTSSFGNTYLW
+4081 IKTSTYGTTYLW
-4093 KKRTNNWSKK
+4093 KKRTNNWSTK
-4103 ETWIYDMVSPL
+4103 ETWVYDMISPL

-4124 TNEISQSLADTKKVE
+4124 TNEINQSLVDTKKVE
-4139 TKDNQADSDMKNH
+4139 TKDNQADSDIRDH
-4152 NAVDDEALSIHN
+4152 NAVDDEASSTHN

-4170 VEKQNA
+4170 VIKQNA
-4176 TSLKDMF
+4176 ASLKDMF

-4200 RAENLIEAYKKSG
+4200 RAENLIEAYKKPG